1 MGLGFTIHTKIK
13 DIEKFQQAVE
23 SQAVE
28 SGYNAEH
35 DESSSTVSFCRLG
48 DLFLNY
54 QHEGEG
60 NTDNVISVN
69 GDCQTNMLG
78 PGFHKAAIEFIDRL
92 QQATGTRF
100 EVEDETDYYTERDFE
115 AMKKKH
121 FHKWLAKLF
130 EIIQEQEDK
139 GSTSLSICW
148 DLNKYYPQSDS
159 GIVISPLGSFRLSEV
174 IRRIREEGIE
184 SFADDFFIWNNP
196 ERDARFHR
204 GLALNAMWEDCYFMP
219 SERSEEDARI
229 NGYIISELE
238 TAASLDPSLPFP
250 KKEYEELC
258 RLHGC
263 TPVPTDGIPTYETE
277 FAIGYRRGIINH
289 KVGRI
294 RFSLPGSYLE
304 DTDDGTLVYYDAA
317 ADNWHTVRCTGYSTN
332 GEPDF
337 LDVEEEMIEE
347 REFDGGKY
355 RLYDMGIGQ
364 DSEDEEPYPV
374 YSCHALCSNQY
385 TLFTLCASRLEDL
398 KKLSGEFLPTLVADQ
413 PIEPENKQIIYTGE
427 NMNDELMKQ
436 IDEWHKAEKH
446 QEIIDALEQIPE
458 AERDFETTSLLA
470 RAYNNIEEY
479 AKAAELLESVRE
491 EGAEDERW
499 NFRMGYAQYFLN
511 NYREALDYFS
521 KARELNPEDE
531 DTLSFIRQCNMALPL
546 TRRVK
551 EFWNWFVENEEKLS
565 GMMNPKSMEEADAF
579 MEFISKGTNLISED
593 MHFNIGGDH
602 EFTFSVE
609 GWPDL
614 FIIYPYIISCMP
626 ECLKGKWKFFPFNP
640 GKVGSFAY
648 RVHNTDVD
656 MGKIMVK
663 ASYDEKRENFNIRYY
678 DKNLCALPEENSDGN
693 FHVILELVL
702 GEGVSFKYVNGI
714 ERASGIEEG
723 MIALSGLRQ
732 HIEET
737 VKSHGHE
744 FFENPKDVYTGYQL
758 TPKESDELRFDVIVG
773 STCLDSIVADYYH
786 GSTEIF
792 DHADGF
798 GVQALY
804 MVFQNGVGEDN
815 ILNFRHD
822 LEDRITEEILEPGN
836 LGVITGGA
844 TGTEYSYIDLFVYD
858 LRAFVKK
865 VIPLLDEYPEYSFYI
880 SDFIRNGRI
889 HQLTEAASE
898 AIPYTK
904 ENKEEFLAQI
914 EKWND
919 MEKFSKCIKAL
930 EDIPEAEQDYDMVM
944 LQVRAYENYAI
955 LGDNG
960 EEPEDDEKE
969 RALNKA
975 LELLES
981 IREAGESQAGW
992 NKRMA
997 YAYQYLVEQ
1006 EEKAIEYAKRWAEL
1020 DPEDS
1025 SAVAVINEC
1034 NEELEKRK
1042 IKCESCCDDDN
1053 GDNKSIAPEMYSE
1066 DEIDIIEKHIEHY
1079 YGNFEFVFHE
1089 KVSPDIHV
1097 DICLIPPSEECN
1109 WYTLVTMGM
1118 GAHLMNVPNQLK
1130 EEQLER
1136 AELVICLP
1144 EYWKLDKEHLKDE
1157 KWYWPI
1163 RLLKELARFPGENN
1177 TWLGWGHTVSY
1188 DGPLSYTTELCAS
1201 ILINPPCGN
1210 VGGNTCTLPDGEE
1223 VNFYQVIPLYRD
1235 ELEYKLKNG
1244 TQKLLD
1250 KMNDNILL
1258 VNPHRLNVLNQ
1269 IDIETNPI
1277 QSSEISIS
1285 SVARQEVIAHIEKY
1299 FGKINNFLHDDSCSE
1314 YPLDIAVIA
1323 PRKEH
1328 NYYTLITV
1336 NMSNHEVLESDDI
1349 DGNTCHQELL
1359 INLPPDWK
1367 LGLSDWTE
1375 EKWCWPIRLIT
1386 SLARQCIRHRTCIS
1400 WGKTMELGGENTFS
1414 EDTKLCAIVLLSPS
1428 IFGDKSS
1435 TCKTQEAGSVEFY
1448 QVIPLYR
1455 EELQFIQDK
1464 DIDEFFEICPDD
1476 ALETINP
1483 LRLNVVTD
1491 AEKIGYDISYID
1503 DAKKHEEKIEEL
1515 HLSADELAPYNHM
1528 AIYLRWCIEHN
1539 LMSQPFLFRHG
1550 DLVDRVKVEDSIDLR
1565 EFIRDNEDL
1574 HGGLSTILLNRVG
1587 TMFTKWYN
1595 WENRSTP
1602 YAYIKDIQ
1610 AYAMDYFKGRIWNS
1624 EDETDAAYLLLPWT
1638 EKYYHDMAALIDSRF
1653 KEWEDE
1659 PQTDPQFL
1667 HIPQDNIKLLLKDWS
1682 KAIECTVSS
1691 RVLVDGCDVGF
1702 GCGRGSH
1709 SRRRRM
1715 GGPDGRRLPAD
1726 YGENRTEHTADKGG
1740 CGSAGRGGAIGQR
1753 LADAD
1758 IVPQSAGR
1766 PLRAGH
1772 QLGCKPRR
1780 GARGAGRRRLVD
1792 RHRRSGLAGCG
1803 RRAARNRCR
1812 RTPHK
1817 GHYGDI
1823 DFGYDVLVRR
1833 ERCRADIAISEQR
1846 GGVKGVRHLDDGVAR
1861 RRDGAAARH
1870 PPSVG
1875 HRRVAAGRMDDQTA
1889 QPPALRRGICRND
1902 GTEYPPFARSA
1913 VSLDDAA
1920 GRHGNGFLRPDRLH
1934 RSCHASRRA
1943 DALPRGRPPRAPAG
1957 NPSLGGGG
1965 IASLR
1970 YRFQNVHFARKCHYR
1985 TAGNPDSRMGG
1996 FTQ

>member
-1464 DIDEFFEICPDD
+1464 DIDEFFEICPVD

-1691 RVLVDGCDVGF
+1691 RVLVDGCEIATCIRQKPFAED
-1702 GCGRGSH
+1702 
-1709 SRRRRM
+1709 M
-1715 GGPDGRRLPAD
+1715 GWDSGWLF
-1726 YGENRTEHTADKGG
+1726 
-1740 CGSAGRGGAIGQR
+1740 
-1753 LADAD
+1753 LADGD
-1758 IVPQSAGR
+1758 EDNDECRYEYCDLNTICNYSPDVMQYLDFPYDT
-1766 PLRAGH
+1766 
-1772 QLGCKPRR
+1772 
-1780 GARGAGRRRLVD
+1780 RLV
-1792 RHRRSGLAGCG
+1792 R
-1803 RRAARNRCR
+1803 
-1812 RTPHK
+1812 K
-1817 GHYGDI
+1817 
-1823 DFGYDVLVRR
+1823 
-1833 ERCRADIAISEQR
+1833 E
-1846 GGVKGVRHLDDGVAR
+1846 DGKLYV
-1861 RRDGAAARH
+1861 DE
-1870 PPSVG
+1870 
-1875 HRRVAAGRMDDQTA
+1875 D
-1889 QPPALRRGICRND
+1889 
-1902 GTEYPPFARSA
+1902 
-1913 VSLDDAA
+1913 
-1920 GRHGNGFLRPDRLH
+1920 
-1934 RSCHASRRA
+1934 
-1943 DALPRGRPPRAPAG
+1943 
-1957 NPSLGGGG
+1957 
-1965 IASLR
+1965 
-1970 YRFQNVHFARKCHYR
+1970 
-1985 TAGNPDSRMGG
+1985 
-1996 FTQ
+1996 

>member
-13 DIEKFQQAVE
+13 DIEKFQQTVE

-92 QQATGTRF
+92 QQATRTRF

-130 EIIQEQEDK
+130 EIIQEQNNK
-139 GSTSLSICW
+139 GSTSLLFCW
-148 DLNKYYPQSDS
+148 DINKYYPQSDN

-174 IRRIREEGIE
+174 VRRIREEGIE
-184 SFADDFFIWNNP
+184 SFADDFFIWNNS

-204 GLALNAMWEDCYFMP
+204 GMALNAMWEDCYFMP

-238 TAASLDPSLPFP
+238 TTASLDPSLPFP

-263 TPVPTDGIPTYETE
+263 VPVPTDGIPPYETE
-277 FAIGYRRGIINH
+277 FAIGYRRGIVNH
-289 KVGRI
+289 KVGKI

-304 DTDDGTLVYYDAA
+304 DTDEGTLVYYDAA
-317 ADNWHTVRCTGYSTN
+317 ADNWHTVRCTGYSTD

-355 RLYDMGIGQ
+355 RLYDMGIDQ

-374 YSCHALCSNQY
+374 YSCHALCPNQY

-398 KKLSGEFLPTLVADQ
+398 KKLSSEFLPTLVADQ
-413 PIEPENKQIIYTGE
+413 PIEPEKKQIIYTGE
-427 NMNDELMKQ
+427 NMNDELMEQ

-458 AERDFETTSLLA
+458 AERDFETTGFLA

-499 NFRMGYAQYFLN
+499 NFRMGYAQYFLC
-511 NYREALDYFS
+511 NYREALSYFS
-521 KARELNPEDE
+521 KARELEPENGDA
-531 DTLSFIRQCNMALPL
+531 LSFIRQCNMAMPL

-565 GMMNPKSMEEADAF
+565 GMMCPNSMEEADAF

-648 RVHNTDVD
+648 RVHDTDVD

-678 DKNLCALPEENSDGN
+678 DKNLCTLPEENSDGN

-773 STCLDSIVADYYH
+773 STCLSSIVADYYH

-944 LQVRAYENYAI
+944 LLVRAYENYAI

-1130 EEQLER
+1130 EDQLER

-1157 KWYWPI
+1157 KWYWSI

-1210 VGGNTCTLPDGEE
+1210 IGGNTCTLPDGEE
-1223 VNFYQVIPLYRD
+1223 VNFYQIIPLYGD
-1235 ELEYKLKNG
+1235 ELEFKLKNG

-1400 WGKTMELGGENTFS
+1400 WGKTMELGGDNTFS
-1414 EDTKLCAIVLLSPS
+1414 EGTKLCAIVLLSPS

-1435 TCKTQEAGSVEFY
+1435 TCKTQGAGSVEFY

-1550 DLVDRVKVEDSIDLR
+1550 DLVDRVKAEDSIDLR

-1691 RVLVDGCDVGF
+1691 RVLVVGCEIATCIRQKPFAED
-1702 GCGRGSH
+1702 
-1709 SRRRRM
+1709 M
-1715 GGPDGRRLPAD
+1715 GWDSGWLF
-1726 YGENRTEHTADKGG
+1726 
-1740 CGSAGRGGAIGQR
+1740 
-1753 LADAD
+1753 LADGD
-1758 IVPQSAGR
+1758 EDNDECRYEYCDLNTICNYSPDVMQYLDFPYDT
-1766 PLRAGH
+1766 
-1772 QLGCKPRR
+1772 
-1780 GARGAGRRRLVD
+1780 RLV
-1792 RHRRSGLAGCG
+1792 R
-1803 RRAARNRCR
+1803 
-1812 RTPHK
+1812 K
-1817 GHYGDI
+1817 
-1823 DFGYDVLVRR
+1823 
-1833 ERCRADIAISEQR
+1833 E
-1846 GGVKGVRHLDDGVAR
+1846 DGKLYV
-1861 RRDGAAARH
+1861 D
-1870 PPSVG
+1870 
-1875 HRRVAAGRMDDQTA
+1875 
-1889 QPPALRRGICRND
+1889 
-1902 GTEYPPFARSA
+1902 EE
-1913 VSLDDAA
+1913 
-1920 GRHGNGFLRPDRLH
+1920 
-1934 RSCHASRRA
+1934 
-1943 DALPRGRPPRAPAG
+1943 
-1957 NPSLGGGG
+1957 
-1965 IASLR
+1965 
-1970 YRFQNVHFARKCHYR
+1970 
-1985 TAGNPDSRMGG
+1985 
-1996 FTQ
+1996 

>member
-13 DIEKFQQAVE
+13 DIEKFQQTVE

-92 QQATGTRF
+92 QQATRTRF

-121 FHKWLAKLF
+121 FHKWLTKLF
-130 EIIQEQEDK
+130 EIIQEQNNK
-139 GSTSLSICW
+139 GSTSLLFCW
-148 DLNKYYPQSDS
+148 DINKYYPQSDN

-174 IRRIREEGIE
+174 VRRIREEGIE
-184 SFADDFFIWNNP
+184 SFADDFFIWNNS

-204 GLALNAMWEDCYFMP
+204 GMALNAMWEDCYFMP

-238 TAASLDPSLPFP
+238 TTASLDPSLPFP

-263 TPVPTDGIPTYETE
+263 VPVPTDGIPPYETE
-277 FAIGYRRGIINH
+277 FAIGYRRGIVNH
-289 KVGRI
+289 KVGKI

-304 DTDDGTLVYYDAA
+304 DTDEGTLVYYDAA
-317 ADNWHTVRCTGYSTN
+317 ADNWHTVRCTGYSTD

-355 RLYDMGIGQ
+355 RLYDMGIDQ

-374 YSCHALCSNQY
+374 YSCHALCPNQY

-398 KKLSGEFLPTLVADQ
+398 KKLSSEFLPTLVADQ
-413 PIEPENKQIIYTGE
+413 PIEPEKKQIIYTGE
-427 NMNDELMKQ
+427 NMNDELMEQ

-458 AERDFETTSLLA
+458 AERDFETTGFLA

-491 EGAEDERW
+491 EGTEDERW
-499 NFRMGYAQYFLN
+499 NFRMGYAQYFLC
-511 NYREALDYFS
+511 NYREALSYFS
-521 KARELNPEDE
+521 KAMELEPENGDA
-531 DTLSFIRQCNMALPL
+531 LSFIRQCNMAMPL

-565 GMMNPKSMEEADAF
+565 GMMCPNSMEEADAF

-648 RVHNTDVD
+648 RVHDTDVD

-773 STCLDSIVADYYH
+773 STCLSSIVADYYH

-944 LQVRAYENYAI
+944 LLVRAYENYAI

-1130 EEQLER
+1130 EDQLER

-1210 VGGNTCTLPDGEE
+1210 IGGNTCTLPDGEE
-1223 VNFYQVIPLYRD
+1223 VNFYQIIPLYGD
-1235 ELEYKLKNG
+1235 ELEFKLKNG

-1323 PRKEH
+1323 PKKEH

-1400 WGKTMELGGENTFS
+1400 WGKTMELGGDNTFS
-1414 EDTKLCAIVLLSPS
+1414 EGTKLCAIVLLSPS

-1435 TCKTQEAGSVEFY
+1435 TCKTQGAGSVEFY

-1550 DLVDRVKVEDSIDLR
+1550 DLVDRVKAEDSIDLR

-1691 RVLVDGCDVGF
+1691 RVLVVGCEIATCIRQKPFAED
-1702 GCGRGSH
+1702 
-1709 SRRRRM
+1709 M
-1715 GGPDGRRLPAD
+1715 GWDSGWLF
-1726 YGENRTEHTADKGG
+1726 
-1740 CGSAGRGGAIGQR
+1740 
-1753 LADAD
+1753 LADGD
-1758 IVPQSAGR
+1758 EDNDECRYEYCDLNTICNYSPDVMQYLDFPYDT
-1766 PLRAGH
+1766 
-1772 QLGCKPRR
+1772 
-1780 GARGAGRRRLVD
+1780 RLV
-1792 RHRRSGLAGCG
+1792 R
-1803 RRAARNRCR
+1803 
-1812 RTPHK
+1812 K
-1817 GHYGDI
+1817 
-1823 DFGYDVLVRR
+1823 
-1833 ERCRADIAISEQR
+1833 E
-1846 GGVKGVRHLDDGVAR
+1846 DGKLYV
-1861 RRDGAAARH
+1861 D
-1870 PPSVG
+1870 
-1875 HRRVAAGRMDDQTA
+1875 
-1889 QPPALRRGICRND
+1889 
-1902 GTEYPPFARSA
+1902 EE
-1913 VSLDDAA
+1913 
-1920 GRHGNGFLRPDRLH
+1920 
-1934 RSCHASRRA
+1934 
-1943 DALPRGRPPRAPAG
+1943 
-1957 NPSLGGGG
+1957 
-1965 IASLR
+1965 
-1970 YRFQNVHFARKCHYR
+1970 
-1985 TAGNPDSRMGG
+1985 
-1996 FTQ
+1996 

>member
-13 DIEKFQQAVE
+13 DIEKFQQTVE

-92 QQATGTRF
+92 QQATRTRF

-121 FHKWLAKLF
+121 FHKWLTKLF
-130 EIIQEQEDK
+130 EIIQEQNNK
-139 GSTSLSICW
+139 GSTSLLFCW
-148 DLNKYYPQSDS
+148 DINKYYPQSDN

-174 IRRIREEGIE
+174 VRRIREEGIE
-184 SFADDFFIWNNP
+184 SFADDFFIWNNS

-204 GLALNAMWEDCYFMP
+204 GMALNAMWEDCYFMP

-238 TAASLDPSLPFP
+238 TTASLDPSLPFP

-263 TPVPTDGIPTYETE
+263 VPVPTDGIPPYETE
-277 FAIGYRRGIINH
+277 FAIGYRRGIVNH
-289 KVGRI
+289 KVGKI

-304 DTDDGTLVYYDAA
+304 DTDEGTLVYYDAA
-317 ADNWHTVRCTGYSTN
+317 ADNWHTVRCTGYSTD

-355 RLYDMGIGQ
+355 RLYDMGIDQ

-374 YSCHALCSNQY
+374 YSCHALCPNQY

-398 KKLSGEFLPTLVADQ
+398 KKLSSEFLPTLVADQ
-413 PIEPENKQIIYTGE
+413 PIEPEKKQIIYTGE
-427 NMNDELMKQ
+427 NMNDELMEQ

-458 AERDFETTSLLA
+458 AERDFETTGFLA

-491 EGAEDERW
+491 EGTEDERW
-499 NFRMGYAQYFLN
+499 NFRMGYAQYFLC
-511 NYREALDYFS
+511 NYREALSYFS
-521 KARELNPEDE
+521 KARELEPENGDA
-531 DTLSFIRQCNMALPL
+531 LSFIRQCNMAMPL

-565 GMMNPKSMEEADAF
+565 GMMCPNSMEEADAF

-640 GKVGSFAY
+640 GKVGSFTY
-648 RVHNTDVD
+648 RVHDTDVD

-773 STCLDSIVADYYH
+773 STCLSSIVADYYH

-944 LQVRAYENYAI
+944 LLVRAYENYAI

-1130 EEQLER
+1130 EDQLER

-1210 VGGNTCTLPDGEE
+1210 IGGNTCTLPDGEE
-1223 VNFYQVIPLYRD
+1223 VNFYQIIPLYGD
-1235 ELEYKLKNG
+1235 ELEFKLKNG

-1400 WGKTMELGGENTFS
+1400 WGKTMELGGDNTFS
-1414 EDTKLCAIVLLSPS
+1414 EGTKLCAIVLLSPS

-1435 TCKTQEAGSVEFY
+1435 TCKTQGAGSVEFY

-1464 DIDEFFEICPDD
+1464 DIDEFFEICPAD

-1550 DLVDRVKVEDSIDLR
+1550 DLVDRVKAEDSIDLR

-1691 RVLVDGCDVGF
+1691 RVLVVGCEIATCIRQKPFAED
-1702 GCGRGSH
+1702 
-1709 SRRRRM
+1709 M
-1715 GGPDGRRLPAD
+1715 GWDSGWLF
-1726 YGENRTEHTADKGG
+1726 
-1740 CGSAGRGGAIGQR
+1740 
-1753 LADAD
+1753 LADGD
-1758 IVPQSAGR
+1758 EDNDECRYEYCDLNTICNYSPDVMQYLDFPYDT
-1766 PLRAGH
+1766 
-1772 QLGCKPRR
+1772 
-1780 GARGAGRRRLVD
+1780 RLV
-1792 RHRRSGLAGCG
+1792 R
-1803 RRAARNRCR
+1803 
-1812 RTPHK
+1812 K
-1817 GHYGDI
+1817 
-1823 DFGYDVLVRR
+1823 
-1833 ERCRADIAISEQR
+1833 E
-1846 GGVKGVRHLDDGVAR
+1846 DGKLYV
-1861 RRDGAAARH
+1861 D
-1870 PPSVG
+1870 
-1875 HRRVAAGRMDDQTA
+1875 
-1889 QPPALRRGICRND
+1889 
-1902 GTEYPPFARSA
+1902 EE
-1913 VSLDDAA
+1913 
-1920 GRHGNGFLRPDRLH
+1920 
-1934 RSCHASRRA
+1934 
-1943 DALPRGRPPRAPAG
+1943 
-1957 NPSLGGGG
+1957 
-1965 IASLR
+1965 
-1970 YRFQNVHFARKCHYR
+1970 
-1985 TAGNPDSRMGG
+1985 
-1996 FTQ
+1996 

>member
-13 DIEKFQQAVE
+13 DIEKFQQTVE

-92 QQATGTRF
+92 QQATRTRF

-130 EIIQEQEDK
+130 EIIQEQNNK
-139 GSTSLSICW
+139 GSTSLLFCW
-148 DLNKYYPQSDS
+148 DINKYYPQSDN

-174 IRRIREEGIE
+174 VRRIREEGIE
-184 SFADDFFIWNNP
+184 SFADDFFIWNNS

-204 GLALNAMWEDCYFMP
+204 GMALNAMWEDCYFMP

-238 TAASLDPSLPFP
+238 TTASLDPSLPFP

-263 TPVPTDGIPTYETE
+263 VPVPTDGIPPYETE
-277 FAIGYRRGIINH
+277 FAIGYRRGIVNH
-289 KVGRI
+289 KVGKI

-304 DTDDGTLVYYDAA
+304 DTDEGTLVYYDAA
-317 ADNWHTVRCTGYSTN
+317 ADNWHTVRCTGYSTD

-355 RLYDMGIGQ
+355 RLYDMGIDQ

-374 YSCHALCSNQY
+374 YSCHALCPNQY

-398 KKLSGEFLPTLVADQ
+398 KKLSSEFLPTLVADQ
-413 PIEPENKQIIYTGE
+413 PIEPEKKQIIYTGE
-427 NMNDELMKQ
+427 NMNDELMEQ

-458 AERDFETTSLLA
+458 AERDFETTGFLA

-499 NFRMGYAQYFLN
+499 NFRMGYAQYFLC
-511 NYREALDYFS
+511 NYRETLSYFS
-521 KARELNPEDE
+521 KARELEPENGDA
-531 DTLSFIRQCNMALPL
+531 LSFIRQCNMAMPL

-565 GMMNPKSMEEADAF
+565 GMMCPNSMEEADAF
-579 MEFISKGTNLISED
+579 IEFISKGTNLISED

-648 RVHNTDVD
+648 RVHDTDVD

-773 STCLDSIVADYYH
+773 STCLSSIVADYYH

-944 LQVRAYENYAI
+944 LLVRAYENYAI

-1130 EEQLER
+1130 EDQLER

-1210 VGGNTCTLPDGEE
+1210 IGGNTCTLPDGEE
-1223 VNFYQVIPLYRD
+1223 VNFYQIIPLYGD
-1235 ELEYKLKNG
+1235 ELEFKLKNG

-1400 WGKTMELGGENTFS
+1400 WGKTMELGGDNTFS
-1414 EDTKLCAIVLLSPS
+1414 EGTKLCAIVLLSPS

-1435 TCKTQEAGSVEFY
+1435 TCKTQGAGSVEFY

-1455 EELQFIQDK
+1455 EGLQFIQDK

-1550 DLVDRVKVEDSIDLR
+1550 DLVDRVKAEDSIDLR

-1691 RVLVDGCDVGF
+1691 RVLVVGCEIATCIRQKPFAED
-1702 GCGRGSH
+1702 
-1709 SRRRRM
+1709 M
-1715 GGPDGRRLPAD
+1715 GWDSGWLF
-1726 YGENRTEHTADKGG
+1726 
-1740 CGSAGRGGAIGQR
+1740 
-1753 LADAD
+1753 LADGD
-1758 IVPQSAGR
+1758 EDNDECRYEYCDLNTICNYSPDVMQYLDFPYDT
-1766 PLRAGH
+1766 
-1772 QLGCKPRR
+1772 
-1780 GARGAGRRRLVD
+1780 RLV
-1792 RHRRSGLAGCG
+1792 R
-1803 RRAARNRCR
+1803 
-1812 RTPHK
+1812 K
-1817 GHYGDI
+1817 
-1823 DFGYDVLVRR
+1823 
-1833 ERCRADIAISEQR
+1833 E
-1846 GGVKGVRHLDDGVAR
+1846 DGKLYV
-1861 RRDGAAARH
+1861 D
-1870 PPSVG
+1870 
-1875 HRRVAAGRMDDQTA
+1875 
-1889 QPPALRRGICRND
+1889 
-1902 GTEYPPFARSA
+1902 EE
-1913 VSLDDAA
+1913 
-1920 GRHGNGFLRPDRLH
+1920 
-1934 RSCHASRRA
+1934 
-1943 DALPRGRPPRAPAG
+1943 
-1957 NPSLGGGG
+1957 
-1965 IASLR
+1965 
-1970 YRFQNVHFARKCHYR
+1970 
-1985 TAGNPDSRMGG
+1985 
-1996 FTQ
+1996 

>member
-304 DTDDGTLVYYDAA
+304 DTDDGPLVYYDAA

-648 RVHNTDVD
+648 RVHDTDVD

-1223 VNFYQVIPLYRD
+1223 VYFYQVIPLYRD

-1386 SLARQCIRHRTCIS
+1386 SLARQCIRHKTCIS

-1550 DLVDRVKVEDSIDLR
+1550 DLVDRVKAEDSIDLR

-1691 RVLVDGCDVGF
+1691 RVLVDGCEIATCIRQKPFAED
-1702 GCGRGSH
+1702 
-1709 SRRRRM
+1709 M
-1715 GGPDGRRLPAD
+1715 GWDSGWLF
-1726 YGENRTEHTADKGG
+1726 
-1740 CGSAGRGGAIGQR
+1740 
-1753 LADAD
+1753 LADGD
-1758 IVPQSAGR
+1758 EDNDECRYEYCDLNTICNYSPDVMQYLDFPYDT
-1766 PLRAGH
+1766 
-1772 QLGCKPRR
+1772 
-1780 GARGAGRRRLVD
+1780 RLV
-1792 RHRRSGLAGCG
+1792 R
-1803 RRAARNRCR
+1803 
-1812 RTPHK
+1812 K
-1817 GHYGDI
+1817 
-1823 DFGYDVLVRR
+1823 
-1833 ERCRADIAISEQR
+1833 E
-1846 GGVKGVRHLDDGVAR
+1846 DGKLYV
-1861 RRDGAAARH
+1861 DE
-1870 PPSVG
+1870 
-1875 HRRVAAGRMDDQTA
+1875 D
-1889 QPPALRRGICRND
+1889 
-1902 GTEYPPFARSA
+1902 
-1913 VSLDDAA
+1913 
-1920 GRHGNGFLRPDRLH
+1920 
-1934 RSCHASRRA
+1934 
-1943 DALPRGRPPRAPAG
+1943 
-1957 NPSLGGGG
+1957 
-1965 IASLR
+1965 
-1970 YRFQNVHFARKCHYR
+1970 
-1985 TAGNPDSRMGG
+1985 
-1996 FTQ
+1996 

>member
-130 EIIQEQEDK
+130 EIILEQEDK

-944 LQVRAYENYAI
+944 LQVRADENYAI

-1400 WGKTMELGGENTFS
+1400 WGKTMELGGDNTFS
-1414 EDTKLCAIVLLSPS
+1414 EGTKLCAIVLLSPS

-1435 TCKTQEAGSVEFY
+1435 TCKTQGAGSVEFY

-1550 DLVDRVKVEDSIDLR
+1550 DLVDRVKAEDSIDLR

-1691 RVLVDGCDVGF
+1691 RVLVVGCEIATCIRQKPFAED
-1702 GCGRGSH
+1702 
-1709 SRRRRM
+1709 M
-1715 GGPDGRRLPAD
+1715 GWDSGWLF
-1726 YGENRTEHTADKGG
+1726 
-1740 CGSAGRGGAIGQR
+1740 
-1753 LADAD
+1753 LADGD
-1758 IVPQSAGR
+1758 EDNDECRYEYCDLNTICNYSPDVMQYLDFPYDT
-1766 PLRAGH
+1766 
-1772 QLGCKPRR
+1772 
-1780 GARGAGRRRLVD
+1780 RLV
-1792 RHRRSGLAGCG
+1792 R
-1803 RRAARNRCR
+1803 
-1812 RTPHK
+1812 K
-1817 GHYGDI
+1817 
-1823 DFGYDVLVRR
+1823 
-1833 ERCRADIAISEQR
+1833 E
-1846 GGVKGVRHLDDGVAR
+1846 DGKLYV
-1861 RRDGAAARH
+1861 D
-1870 PPSVG
+1870 
-1875 HRRVAAGRMDDQTA
+1875 
-1889 QPPALRRGICRND
+1889 
-1902 GTEYPPFARSA
+1902 EE
-1913 VSLDDAA
+1913 
-1920 GRHGNGFLRPDRLH
+1920 
-1934 RSCHASRRA
+1934 
-1943 DALPRGRPPRAPAG
+1943 
-1957 NPSLGGGG
+1957 
-1965 IASLR
+1965 
-1970 YRFQNVHFARKCHYR
+1970 
-1985 TAGNPDSRMGG
+1985 
-1996 FTQ
+1996 

>member
-13 DIEKFQQAVE
+13 DIEKFQQTVE

-92 QQATGTRF
+92 QQATRTRF

-121 FHKWLAKLF
+121 FHKWLTKLF
-130 EIIQEQEDK
+130 EIIQEQNNK
-139 GSTSLSICW
+139 GSTSLLFCW
-148 DLNKYYPQSDS
+148 DINKYYPQSDN

-174 IRRIREEGIE
+174 VRRIREEGIE
-184 SFADDFFIWNNP
+184 SFADDFFIWNNS

-204 GLALNAMWEDCYFMP
+204 GMALNAMWEDCYFMP

-238 TAASLDPSLPFP
+238 TTASLDPSLPFP

-263 TPVPTDGIPTYETE
+263 VPVPTDGIPPYETE
-277 FAIGYRRGIINH
+277 FAIGYRRGIVNH
-289 KVGRI
+289 KVGKI

-304 DTDDGTLVYYDAA
+304 DTDEGTLVYYDAA
-317 ADNWHTVRCTGYSTN
+317 ADNWHTVRCTGYSTD

-355 RLYDMGIGQ
+355 RLYDMGIDQ

-374 YSCHALCSNQY
+374 YSCHALCPNQY

-398 KKLSGEFLPTLVADQ
+398 KKLSSEFLPTLVADQ
-413 PIEPENKQIIYTGE
+413 PIEPEKKQIIYTGE
-427 NMNDELMKQ
+427 NMNDELMEQ

-458 AERDFETTSLLA
+458 AERDFETTGFLA

-491 EGAEDERW
+491 EGTEDERW
-499 NFRMGYAQYFLN
+499 NFRMGYAQYFLC
-511 NYREALDYFS
+511 NYREALSYFS
-521 KARELNPEDE
+521 KAMELEPENGDA
-531 DTLSFIRQCNMALPL
+531 LSFIRQCNMAMPL

-565 GMMNPKSMEEADAF
+565 GMMCPNSMEEADAF

-648 RVHNTDVD
+648 RVHDTDVD

-714 ERASGIEEG
+714 ERASGIEED

-773 STCLDSIVADYYH
+773 STCLSSIVADYYH

-944 LQVRAYENYAI
+944 LLVRAYENYAI

-1130 EEQLER
+1130 EDQLER

-1210 VGGNTCTLPDGEE
+1210 IGGNTCTLPDGEE
-1223 VNFYQVIPLYRD
+1223 VNFYQIIPLYGD
-1235 ELEYKLKNG
+1235 ELEFKLKNG

-1323 PRKEH
+1323 PKKEH

-1400 WGKTMELGGENTFS
+1400 WGKTMELGGDNTFS
-1414 EDTKLCAIVLLSPS
+1414 EGTKLCAIVLLSPS

-1435 TCKTQEAGSVEFY
+1435 TCKTQGAGSVEFY

-1550 DLVDRVKVEDSIDLR
+1550 DLVDRVKAEDSIDLR

-1691 RVLVDGCDVGF
+1691 RVLVVGCEIATCIRQKPFAED
-1702 GCGRGSH
+1702 
-1709 SRRRRM
+1709 M
-1715 GGPDGRRLPAD
+1715 GWDSGWLF
-1726 YGENRTEHTADKGG
+1726 
-1740 CGSAGRGGAIGQR
+1740 
-1753 LADAD
+1753 LADGD
-1758 IVPQSAGR
+1758 EDNDECRYEYCDLNTICNYSPDVMQYLDFPYDT
-1766 PLRAGH
+1766 
-1772 QLGCKPRR
+1772 
-1780 GARGAGRRRLVD
+1780 RLV
-1792 RHRRSGLAGCG
+1792 R
-1803 RRAARNRCR
+1803 
-1812 RTPHK
+1812 K
-1817 GHYGDI
+1817 
-1823 DFGYDVLVRR
+1823 
-1833 ERCRADIAISEQR
+1833 E
-1846 GGVKGVRHLDDGVAR
+1846 DGKLYV
-1861 RRDGAAARH
+1861 D
-1870 PPSVG
+1870 
-1875 HRRVAAGRMDDQTA
+1875 
-1889 QPPALRRGICRND
+1889 
-1902 GTEYPPFARSA
+1902 EE
-1913 VSLDDAA
+1913 
-1920 GRHGNGFLRPDRLH
+1920 
-1934 RSCHASRRA
+1934 
-1943 DALPRGRPPRAPAG
+1943 
-1957 NPSLGGGG
+1957 
-1965 IASLR
+1965 
-1970 YRFQNVHFARKCHYR
+1970 
-1985 TAGNPDSRMGG
+1985 
-1996 FTQ
+1996 

>member
-69 GDCQTNMLG
+69 GDCQTNILG
-78 PGFHKAAIEFIDRL
+78 PGFHKAAVEFIDRL

-139 GSTSLSICW
+139 GSTSLLICW

-204 GLALNAMWEDCYFMP
+204 GMALNAMWEDCYFMP

-229 NGYIISELE
+229 NGYIVSELE

-263 TPVPTDGIPTYETE
+263 TPVPTDGIPPYETE
-277 FAIGYRRGIINH
+277 FTIGYRRGIVNH

-355 RLYDMGIGQ
+355 RLYDMGTGQ

-648 RVHNTDVD
+648 RVHDTDVD

-732 HIEET
+732 HVEET
-737 VKSHGHE
+737 VKSHSHE

-898 AIPYTK
+898 AILYTK

-930 EDIPEAEQDYDMVM
+930 VDIPEAEQDYDMVM
-944 LQVRAYENYAI
+944 LLVRAYENYAI

-960 EEPEDDEKE
+960 DEPEDDEKE

-1130 EEQLER
+1130 EEQLKR

-1223 VNFYQVIPLYRD
+1223 VNFYQVIPLYGD

-1435 TCKTQEAGSVEFY
+1435 TCKTQGAGSVEFY

-1476 ALETINP
+1476 VLETINP

-1550 DLVDRVKVEDSIDLR
+1550 DLVDRVKAEDSIDLR

-1691 RVLVDGCDVGF
+1691 RVLVDGCEIATCIRQKPFAED
-1702 GCGRGSH
+1702 
-1709 SRRRRM
+1709 M
-1715 GGPDGRRLPAD
+1715 GWDSGWLF
-1726 YGENRTEHTADKGG
+1726 
-1740 CGSAGRGGAIGQR
+1740 
-1753 LADAD
+1753 LADGD
-1758 IVPQSAGR
+1758 EDNDECRYEYCDLNTICNYSPDVMQYLDFPYDT
-1766 PLRAGH
+1766 
-1772 QLGCKPRR
+1772 
-1780 GARGAGRRRLVD
+1780 RLV
-1792 RHRRSGLAGCG
+1792 R
-1803 RRAARNRCR
+1803 
-1812 RTPHK
+1812 K
-1817 GHYGDI
+1817 
-1823 DFGYDVLVRR
+1823 
-1833 ERCRADIAISEQR
+1833 E
-1846 GGVKGVRHLDDGVAR
+1846 DGNLYV
-1861 RRDGAAARH
+1861 D
-1870 PPSVG
+1870 
-1875 HRRVAAGRMDDQTA
+1875 
-1889 QPPALRRGICRND
+1889 
-1902 GTEYPPFARSA
+1902 EE
-1913 VSLDDAA
+1913 
-1920 GRHGNGFLRPDRLH
+1920 
-1934 RSCHASRRA
+1934 
-1943 DALPRGRPPRAPAG
+1943 
-1957 NPSLGGGG
+1957 
-1965 IASLR
+1965 
-1970 YRFQNVHFARKCHYR
+1970 
-1985 TAGNPDSRMGG
+1985 
-1996 FTQ
+1996 

>member
-219 SERSEEDARI
+219 SERSEEDVRI

-1691 RVLVDGCDVGF
+1691 RVLVDGCEIATCIRQKPFAED
-1702 GCGRGSH
+1702 
-1709 SRRRRM
+1709 M
-1715 GGPDGRRLPAD
+1715 GWDSGWLF
-1726 YGENRTEHTADKGG
+1726 
-1740 CGSAGRGGAIGQR
+1740 
-1753 LADAD
+1753 LADGD
-1758 IVPQSAGR
+1758 EDNDECRYEYCDLNTICNYSPDVMQYLDFPYDT
-1766 PLRAGH
+1766 
-1772 QLGCKPRR
+1772 
-1780 GARGAGRRRLVD
+1780 RLV
-1792 RHRRSGLAGCG
+1792 R
-1803 RRAARNRCR
+1803 
-1812 RTPHK
+1812 K
-1817 GHYGDI
+1817 
-1823 DFGYDVLVRR
+1823 
-1833 ERCRADIAISEQR
+1833 E
-1846 GGVKGVRHLDDGVAR
+1846 DGKLYV
-1861 RRDGAAARH
+1861 DE
-1870 PPSVG
+1870 
-1875 HRRVAAGRMDDQTA
+1875 D
-1889 QPPALRRGICRND
+1889 
-1902 GTEYPPFARSA
+1902 
-1913 VSLDDAA
+1913 
-1920 GRHGNGFLRPDRLH
+1920 
-1934 RSCHASRRA
+1934 
-1943 DALPRGRPPRAPAG
+1943 
-1957 NPSLGGGG
+1957 
-1965 IASLR
+1965 
-1970 YRFQNVHFARKCHYR
+1970 
-1985 TAGNPDSRMGG
+1985 
-1996 FTQ
+1996 

>member
-1 MGLGFTIHTKIK
+1 MCALVTLHIPL
-13 DIEKFQQAVE
+13 E

-1400 WGKTMELGGENTFS
+1400 WGKTMELGGDNTFS
-1414 EDTKLCAIVLLSPS
+1414 EGTKLCAIVLLSPS

-1435 TCKTQEAGSVEFY
+1435 TCKTQGAGSVEFY

-1550 DLVDRVKVEDSIDLR
+1550 DLVDRVKAEDSIDLR

-1691 RVLVDGCDVGF
+1691 RVLVVGCEIATCIRQKPFAED
-1702 GCGRGSH
+1702 
-1709 SRRRRM
+1709 M
-1715 GGPDGRRLPAD
+1715 GWDSGWLF
-1726 YGENRTEHTADKGG
+1726 
-1740 CGSAGRGGAIGQR
+1740 
-1753 LADAD
+1753 LADGD
-1758 IVPQSAGR
+1758 EDNDECRYEYCDLNTICNYSPDVMQYLDFPYDT
-1766 PLRAGH
+1766 
-1772 QLGCKPRR
+1772 
-1780 GARGAGRRRLVD
+1780 RLV
-1792 RHRRSGLAGCG
+1792 R
-1803 RRAARNRCR
+1803 
-1812 RTPHK
+1812 K
-1817 GHYGDI
+1817 
-1823 DFGYDVLVRR
+1823 
-1833 ERCRADIAISEQR
+1833 E
-1846 GGVKGVRHLDDGVAR
+1846 DGKLYV
-1861 RRDGAAARH
+1861 D
-1870 PPSVG
+1870 
-1875 HRRVAAGRMDDQTA
+1875 
-1889 QPPALRRGICRND
+1889 
-1902 GTEYPPFARSA
+1902 EE
-1913 VSLDDAA
+1913 
-1920 GRHGNGFLRPDRLH
+1920 
-1934 RSCHASRRA
+1934 
-1943 DALPRGRPPRAPAG
+1943 
-1957 NPSLGGGG
+1957 
-1965 IASLR
+1965 
-1970 YRFQNVHFARKCHYR
+1970 
-1985 TAGNPDSRMGG
+1985 
-1996 FTQ
+1996 

>member
-35 DESSSTVSFCRLG
+35 DESSSMVSFCRLG

-60 NTDNVISVN
+60 NADNVISVN

-204 GLALNAMWEDCYFMP
+204 GLALNALWEDCYFMP

-277 FAIGYRRGIINH
+277 FAIGYRRGIVNH

-317 ADNWHTVRCTGYSTN
+317 ADNWHTVRCTGYSAN
-332 GEPDF
+332 GDPDF

-355 RLYDMGIGQ
+355 RLYDMGTGQ

-398 KKLSGEFLPTLVADQ
+398 KKLSSEFLPTLVADQ

-479 AKAAELLESVRE
+479 AKAAELLESVKE

-511 NYREALDYFS
+511 NYREALGYFS
-521 KARELNPEDE
+521 KVRELDPEDE
-531 DTLSFIRQCNMALPL
+531 DALSLIRQCNMAMPL

-614 FIIYPYIISCMP
+614 FIIHPYIISCMP

-648 RVHNTDVD
+648 RVHDTDVD

-678 DKNLCALPEENSDGN
+678 DKNLCTLPEENSDGN

-773 STCLDSIVADYYH
+773 STCLSSIVADYYH
-786 GSTEIF
+786 DSTELF
-792 DHADGF
+792 DHANGF
-798 GVQALY
+798 GAQALY
-804 MVFQNGVGEDN
+804 IVFQNGAGEDN

-1691 RVLVDGCDVGF
+1691 RVLVDGCEIATCIRQKPFAED
-1702 GCGRGSH
+1702 
-1709 SRRRRM
+1709 M
-1715 GGPDGRRLPAD
+1715 GWDSGWLF
-1726 YGENRTEHTADKGG
+1726 
-1740 CGSAGRGGAIGQR
+1740 
-1753 LADAD
+1753 LADGD
-1758 IVPQSAGR
+1758 EDNDECRYEYCDLNTICNYSPDVMQYLDFPYDT
-1766 PLRAGH
+1766 
-1772 QLGCKPRR
+1772 
-1780 GARGAGRRRLVD
+1780 RLV
-1792 RHRRSGLAGCG
+1792 R
-1803 RRAARNRCR
+1803 
-1812 RTPHK
+1812 K
-1817 GHYGDI
+1817 
-1823 DFGYDVLVRR
+1823 
-1833 ERCRADIAISEQR
+1833 E
-1846 GGVKGVRHLDDGVAR
+1846 DGKLYV
-1861 RRDGAAARH
+1861 DE
-1870 PPSVG
+1870 
-1875 HRRVAAGRMDDQTA
+1875 D
-1889 QPPALRRGICRND
+1889 
-1902 GTEYPPFARSA
+1902 
-1913 VSLDDAA
+1913 
-1920 GRHGNGFLRPDRLH
+1920 
-1934 RSCHASRRA
+1934 
-1943 DALPRGRPPRAPAG
+1943 
-1957 NPSLGGGG
+1957 
-1965 IASLR
+1965 
-1970 YRFQNVHFARKCHYR
+1970 
-1985 TAGNPDSRMGG
+1985 
-1996 FTQ
+1996 

>member
-773 STCLDSIVADYYH
+773 STCLSSIVADYYH

-792 DHADGF
+792 DHANGF
-798 GVQALY
+798 GAQALY
-804 MVFQNGVGEDN
+804 IVFQNGAGEDN

-1691 RVLVDGCDVGF
+1691 RVLVDGCEIATCIRQKPFAED
-1702 GCGRGSH
+1702 
-1709 SRRRRM
+1709 M
-1715 GGPDGRRLPAD
+1715 GWDSGWLF
-1726 YGENRTEHTADKGG
+1726 
-1740 CGSAGRGGAIGQR
+1740 
-1753 LADAD
+1753 LADGD
-1758 IVPQSAGR
+1758 EDNDECRYEYCDLNTICNYSPDVMQYLDFPYDT
-1766 PLRAGH
+1766 
-1772 QLGCKPRR
+1772 
-1780 GARGAGRRRLVD
+1780 RLV
-1792 RHRRSGLAGCG
+1792 R
-1803 RRAARNRCR
+1803 
-1812 RTPHK
+1812 K
-1817 GHYGDI
+1817 
-1823 DFGYDVLVRR
+1823 
-1833 ERCRADIAISEQR
+1833 E
-1846 GGVKGVRHLDDGVAR
+1846 DGKLYV
-1861 RRDGAAARH
+1861 DE
-1870 PPSVG
+1870 
-1875 HRRVAAGRMDDQTA
+1875 D
-1889 QPPALRRGICRND
+1889 
-1902 GTEYPPFARSA
+1902 
-1913 VSLDDAA
+1913 
-1920 GRHGNGFLRPDRLH
+1920 
-1934 RSCHASRRA
+1934 
-1943 DALPRGRPPRAPAG
+1943 
-1957 NPSLGGGG
+1957 
-1965 IASLR
+1965 
-1970 YRFQNVHFARKCHYR
+1970 
-1985 TAGNPDSRMGG
+1985 
-1996 FTQ
+1996 

>member
-13 DIEKFQQAVE
+13 DIEKFQQTVE

-174 IRRIREEGIE
+174 VRRIREEGIE
-184 SFADDFFIWNNP
+184 SFADDFFIWNNS

-204 GLALNAMWEDCYFMP
+204 GMALNAMWEDCYFMP

-238 TAASLDPSLPFP
+238 TTASLDPSLPFP

-263 TPVPTDGIPTYETE
+263 VPVPTDGIPPYETE
-277 FAIGYRRGIINH
+277 FAIGYRRGIVNH
-289 KVGRI
+289 KVGKI

-304 DTDDGTLVYYDAA
+304 DTDEGTLVYYDAA
-317 ADNWHTVRCTGYSTN
+317 ADNWHTVRCTGYSTD

-355 RLYDMGIGQ
+355 RLYDMGIDQ

-374 YSCHALCSNQY
+374 YSCHALCPNQY

-398 KKLSGEFLPTLVADQ
+398 KKLSSEFLPTLVADQ
-413 PIEPENKQIIYTGE
+413 PIEPEKKQIIYTGE
-427 NMNDELMKQ
+427 NMNDELMEQ

-458 AERDFETTSLLA
+458 AERDFETTGFLA

-499 NFRMGYAQYFLN
+499 NFRMGYAQYFLC
-511 NYREALDYFS
+511 NYREALSYFS
-521 KARELNPEDE
+521 KARELEPENGDA
-531 DTLSFIRQCNMALPL
+531 LSFIRQCNMAMPL

-565 GMMNPKSMEEADAF
+565 GMMCPNSMEEADAF
-579 MEFISKGTNLISED
+579 IEFISKGTNLISED

-648 RVHNTDVD
+648 RVHDTDVD

-773 STCLDSIVADYYH
+773 STCLSSIVADYYH

-944 LQVRAYENYAI
+944 LLVRAYENYAI

-1130 EEQLER
+1130 EDQLER

-1210 VGGNTCTLPDGEE
+1210 IGGNTCTLPDGEE
-1223 VNFYQVIPLYRD
+1223 VNFYQIIPLYGD
-1235 ELEYKLKNG
+1235 ELEFKLKNG

-1400 WGKTMELGGENTFS
+1400 WGKTMELGGDNTFS
-1414 EDTKLCAIVLLSPS
+1414 EGTKLCAIVLLSPS

-1435 TCKTQEAGSVEFY
+1435 TCKTQGAGSVEFY

-1550 DLVDRVKVEDSIDLR
+1550 DLVDRVKAEDSIDLR

-1691 RVLVDGCDVGF
+1691 RVLVVGCEIATCIRQKPFAED
-1702 GCGRGSH
+1702 
-1709 SRRRRM
+1709 M
-1715 GGPDGRRLPAD
+1715 GWDSGWLF
-1726 YGENRTEHTADKGG
+1726 
-1740 CGSAGRGGAIGQR
+1740 
-1753 LADAD
+1753 LADGD
-1758 IVPQSAGR
+1758 EDNDECRYEYCDLNTICNYSPDVMQYLDFPYDT
-1766 PLRAGH
+1766 
-1772 QLGCKPRR
+1772 
-1780 GARGAGRRRLVD
+1780 RLV
-1792 RHRRSGLAGCG
+1792 R
-1803 RRAARNRCR
+1803 
-1812 RTPHK
+1812 K
-1817 GHYGDI
+1817 
-1823 DFGYDVLVRR
+1823 
-1833 ERCRADIAISEQR
+1833 E
-1846 GGVKGVRHLDDGVAR
+1846 DGKLYV
-1861 RRDGAAARH
+1861 D
-1870 PPSVG
+1870 
-1875 HRRVAAGRMDDQTA
+1875 
-1889 QPPALRRGICRND
+1889 
-1902 GTEYPPFARSA
+1902 EE
-1913 VSLDDAA
+1913 
-1920 GRHGNGFLRPDRLH
+1920 
-1934 RSCHASRRA
+1934 
-1943 DALPRGRPPRAPAG
+1943 
-1957 NPSLGGGG
+1957 
-1965 IASLR
+1965 
-1970 YRFQNVHFARKCHYR
+1970 
-1985 TAGNPDSRMGG
+1985 
-1996 FTQ
+1996 

>member
-1 MGLGFTIHTKIK
+1 MGLGFNIRTRIRNIK
-13 DIEKFQQAVE
+13 TFKRTVEKLA
-23 SQAVE
+23 AE
-28 SGYNAEH
+28 SGYHAEH
-35 DESSSTVSFCRLG
+35 DESATRVRFCKLG

-54 QHEGEG
+54 QYEGKE
-60 NTDNVISVN
+60 NTDDIVSVT
-69 GDCQTNMLG
+69 GECQTNLLG
-78 PGFHKAAIEFIDRL
+78 PGFHKAAIAFIDRL
-92 QQATGTRF
+92 QQATDTRF
-100 EVEDETDYYTERDFE
+100 EVEDETEYYTERDFE

-277 FAIGYRRGIINH
+277 FTIGYRRGIVNH

-317 ADNWHTVRCTGYSTN
+317 TDNWHTVRCTGYSTN

-337 LDVEEEMIEE
+337 LDVEEEMIVE

-355 RLYDMGIGQ
+355 RLYDMGTGQ

-436 IDEWHKAEKH
+436 IDEWHKAEMH

-648 RVHNTDVD
+648 RVHDTDVD

-1435 TCKTQEAGSVEFY
+1435 TCKTQETGSVEFY

-1550 DLVDRVKVEDSIDLR
+1550 DLVDRVKAEDSIDLR

-1691 RVLVDGCDVGF
+1691 RVLVDGCEIATCIRQKPFAED
-1702 GCGRGSH
+1702 
-1709 SRRRRM
+1709 M
-1715 GGPDGRRLPAD
+1715 GWDSGWLF
-1726 YGENRTEHTADKGG
+1726 
-1740 CGSAGRGGAIGQR
+1740 
-1753 LADAD
+1753 LADGD
-1758 IVPQSAGR
+1758 EDNDECRYEYCDLNTICNYSPDVMQYLDFPYDT
-1766 PLRAGH
+1766 
-1772 QLGCKPRR
+1772 
-1780 GARGAGRRRLVD
+1780 RLV
-1792 RHRRSGLAGCG
+1792 R
-1803 RRAARNRCR
+1803 
-1812 RTPHK
+1812 K
-1817 GHYGDI
+1817 
-1823 DFGYDVLVRR
+1823 
-1833 ERCRADIAISEQR
+1833 E
-1846 GGVKGVRHLDDGVAR
+1846 DGKLYV
-1861 RRDGAAARH
+1861 DE
-1870 PPSVG
+1870 
-1875 HRRVAAGRMDDQTA
+1875 D
-1889 QPPALRRGICRND
+1889 
-1902 GTEYPPFARSA
+1902 
-1913 VSLDDAA
+1913 
-1920 GRHGNGFLRPDRLH
+1920 
-1934 RSCHASRRA
+1934 
-1943 DALPRGRPPRAPAG
+1943 
-1957 NPSLGGGG
+1957 
-1965 IASLR
+1965 
-1970 YRFQNVHFARKCHYR
+1970 
-1985 TAGNPDSRMGG
+1985 
-1996 FTQ
+1996 

>member
-263 TPVPTDGIPTYETE
+263 TPVPTDGIPPYETE

-458 AERDFETTSLLA
+458 AERDFETTGFLA

-1691 RVLVDGCDVGF
+1691 RVLVDGCEIATCIRQKPFAED
-1702 GCGRGSH
+1702 
-1709 SRRRRM
+1709 M
-1715 GGPDGRRLPAD
+1715 GWDSGWLF
-1726 YGENRTEHTADKGG
+1726 
-1740 CGSAGRGGAIGQR
+1740 
-1753 LADAD
+1753 LADGD
-1758 IVPQSAGR
+1758 EDNDECRYEYCDLNTICNYSPDVMQYLDFPYDT
-1766 PLRAGH
+1766 
-1772 QLGCKPRR
+1772 
-1780 GARGAGRRRLVD
+1780 RLV
-1792 RHRRSGLAGCG
+1792 R
-1803 RRAARNRCR
+1803 
-1812 RTPHK
+1812 K
-1817 GHYGDI
+1817 
-1823 DFGYDVLVRR
+1823 
-1833 ERCRADIAISEQR
+1833 E
-1846 GGVKGVRHLDDGVAR
+1846 DGKLYV
-1861 RRDGAAARH
+1861 DE
-1870 PPSVG
+1870 
-1875 HRRVAAGRMDDQTA
+1875 D
-1889 QPPALRRGICRND
+1889 
-1902 GTEYPPFARSA
+1902 
-1913 VSLDDAA
+1913 
-1920 GRHGNGFLRPDRLH
+1920 
-1934 RSCHASRRA
+1934 
-1943 DALPRGRPPRAPAG
+1943 
-1957 NPSLGGGG
+1957 
-1965 IASLR
+1965 
-1970 YRFQNVHFARKCHYR
+1970 
-1985 TAGNPDSRMGG
+1985 
-1996 FTQ
+1996 

>member
-13 DIEKFQQAVE
+13 DIEKFQQTVE

-92 QQATGTRF
+92 QQATRTRF

-130 EIIQEQEDK
+130 EIIQEQNNK
-139 GSTSLSICW
+139 GSTSLLFCW
-148 DLNKYYPQSDS
+148 DINKYYPQSDN

-174 IRRIREEGIE
+174 VRRIREEGIE
-184 SFADDFFIWNNP
+184 SFADDFFIWNNS

-204 GLALNAMWEDCYFMP
+204 GMALNAMWEDCYFMP

-238 TAASLDPSLPFP
+238 TTASLDPSLPFP

-263 TPVPTDGIPTYETE
+263 VPVPTDGIPPYETE
-277 FAIGYRRGIINH
+277 FAIGYRRGIVNY
-289 KVGRI
+289 KVGKI

-304 DTDDGTLVYYDAA
+304 DTDEGTLVYYDAA
-317 ADNWHTVRCTGYSTN
+317 ADNWHTVRCTGYSTD

-355 RLYDMGIGQ
+355 RLYDMGIDQ

-374 YSCHALCSNQY
+374 YSCHALCPNQY

-398 KKLSGEFLPTLVADQ
+398 KKLSSEFLPTLVADQ
-413 PIEPENKQIIYTGE
+413 PIEPEKKQIIYTGE
-427 NMNDELMKQ
+427 NMNDELMEQ

-458 AERDFETTSLLA
+458 AERDFETTGFLA

-499 NFRMGYAQYFLN
+499 NFRMGYAQYFLC
-511 NYREALDYFS
+511 NYREALSYFS
-521 KARELNPEDE
+521 KARELEPENGDA
-531 DTLSFIRQCNMALPL
+531 LSFIRQCNMAMPL

-565 GMMNPKSMEEADAF
+565 GMMCPNSMEEADAF
-579 MEFISKGTNLISED
+579 IEFISKGTNLISED

-648 RVHNTDVD
+648 RVHDTDVD

-773 STCLDSIVADYYH
+773 STCLSSIVADYYH

-944 LQVRAYENYAI
+944 LLVRAYENYAI

-1130 EEQLER
+1130 EDQLER

-1210 VGGNTCTLPDGEE
+1210 IGGNTCTLPDGEE
-1223 VNFYQVIPLYRD
+1223 VNFYQIIPLYGD
-1235 ELEYKLKNG
+1235 ELEFKLKNG

-1400 WGKTMELGGENTFS
+1400 WGKTMELGGDNTFS
-1414 EDTKLCAIVLLSPS
+1414 EGTKLCAIVLLSPS

-1435 TCKTQEAGSVEFY
+1435 TCKTQGAGSVEFY

-1550 DLVDRVKVEDSIDLR
+1550 DLVDRVKAEDSIDLR

-1691 RVLVDGCDVGF
+1691 RVLVVGCEIATCIRQKPFAED
-1702 GCGRGSH
+1702 
-1709 SRRRRM
+1709 M
-1715 GGPDGRRLPAD
+1715 GWDSGWLF
-1726 YGENRTEHTADKGG
+1726 
-1740 CGSAGRGGAIGQR
+1740 
-1753 LADAD
+1753 LADGD
-1758 IVPQSAGR
+1758 EDNDECRYEYCDLNTICNYSPDVMQYLDFPYDT
-1766 PLRAGH
+1766 
-1772 QLGCKPRR
+1772 
-1780 GARGAGRRRLVD
+1780 RLV
-1792 RHRRSGLAGCG
+1792 R
-1803 RRAARNRCR
+1803 
-1812 RTPHK
+1812 K
-1817 GHYGDI
+1817 
-1823 DFGYDVLVRR
+1823 
-1833 ERCRADIAISEQR
+1833 E
-1846 GGVKGVRHLDDGVAR
+1846 DGKLYV
-1861 RRDGAAARH
+1861 D
-1870 PPSVG
+1870 
-1875 HRRVAAGRMDDQTA
+1875 
-1889 QPPALRRGICRND
+1889 
-1902 GTEYPPFARSA
+1902 EE
-1913 VSLDDAA
+1913 
-1920 GRHGNGFLRPDRLH
+1920 
-1934 RSCHASRRA
+1934 
-1943 DALPRGRPPRAPAG
+1943 
-1957 NPSLGGGG
+1957 
-1965 IASLR
+1965 
-1970 YRFQNVHFARKCHYR
+1970 
-1985 TAGNPDSRMGG
+1985 
-1996 FTQ
+1996 

>member
-13 DIEKFQQAVE
+13 DIEKFQQTVE

-92 QQATGTRF
+92 QQATRTRF

-130 EIIQEQEDK
+130 EIIQEQNNK
-139 GSTSLSICW
+139 GSTSLLFCW
-148 DLNKYYPQSDS
+148 DINKYYPQSDN

-174 IRRIREEGIE
+174 VRRIREEGIE
-184 SFADDFFIWNNP
+184 SFADDFFIWNNS

-204 GLALNAMWEDCYFMP
+204 GMALNAMWEDCYFMP

-238 TAASLDPSLPFP
+238 TTASLDPSLPFP

-263 TPVPTDGIPTYETE
+263 VPVPTDGIPPYETE
-277 FAIGYRRGIINH
+277 FAIGYRRGIVNH
-289 KVGRI
+289 KVGKI

-304 DTDDGTLVYYDAA
+304 DTDEGTLVYYDAA
-317 ADNWHTVRCTGYSTN
+317 ADNWHTVRCTGYSTD

-355 RLYDMGIGQ
+355 RLYDMGIDQ

-374 YSCHALCSNQY
+374 YSCHALCPNQY

-398 KKLSGEFLPTLVADQ
+398 KKLSSEFLPTLVADQ
-413 PIEPENKQIIYTGE
+413 PIEPEKKQIIYTGE
-427 NMNDELMKQ
+427 NMNDELMEQ

-458 AERDFETTSLLA
+458 AERDFETTGFLA

-499 NFRMGYAQYFLN
+499 NFRMGYAQYFLC
-511 NYREALDYFS
+511 NYREALSYFS
-521 KARELNPEDE
+521 KARELEPENGDA
-531 DTLSFIRQCNMALPL
+531 LSFIRQCNMAMPL

-565 GMMNPKSMEEADAF
+565 GMMCPNSMEEADAF
-579 MEFISKGTNLISED
+579 IEFISKGTNLISED

-648 RVHNTDVD
+648 RVHDIDVD

-773 STCLDSIVADYYH
+773 STCLSSIVADYYH

-944 LQVRAYENYAI
+944 LLVRAYENYAI

-1130 EEQLER
+1130 EDQLER

-1210 VGGNTCTLPDGEE
+1210 IGGNTCTLPDGEE
-1223 VNFYQVIPLYRD
+1223 VNFYQIIPLYGD
-1235 ELEYKLKNG
+1235 ELEFKLKNG

-1400 WGKTMELGGENTFS
+1400 WGKTMELGGDNTFS
-1414 EDTKLCAIVLLSPS
+1414 EGTKLCAIVLLSPS

-1435 TCKTQEAGSVEFY
+1435 TCKTQGAGSVEFY

-1550 DLVDRVKVEDSIDLR
+1550 DLVDRVKAEDSIDLR

-1691 RVLVDGCDVGF
+1691 RVLVVGCEIATCIRQKPFAED
-1702 GCGRGSH
+1702 
-1709 SRRRRM
+1709 M
-1715 GGPDGRRLPAD
+1715 GWDSGWLF
-1726 YGENRTEHTADKGG
+1726 
-1740 CGSAGRGGAIGQR
+1740 
-1753 LADAD
+1753 LADGD
-1758 IVPQSAGR
+1758 EDNDECRYEYCDLNTICNYSPDVMQYLDFPYDT
-1766 PLRAGH
+1766 
-1772 QLGCKPRR
+1772 
-1780 GARGAGRRRLVD
+1780 RLV
-1792 RHRRSGLAGCG
+1792 R
-1803 RRAARNRCR
+1803 
-1812 RTPHK
+1812 K
-1817 GHYGDI
+1817 
-1823 DFGYDVLVRR
+1823 
-1833 ERCRADIAISEQR
+1833 E
-1846 GGVKGVRHLDDGVAR
+1846 DGKLYV
-1861 RRDGAAARH
+1861 D
-1870 PPSVG
+1870 
-1875 HRRVAAGRMDDQTA
+1875 
-1889 QPPALRRGICRND
+1889 
-1902 GTEYPPFARSA
+1902 EE
-1913 VSLDDAA
+1913 
-1920 GRHGNGFLRPDRLH
+1920 
-1934 RSCHASRRA
+1934 
-1943 DALPRGRPPRAPAG
+1943 
-1957 NPSLGGGG
+1957 
-1965 IASLR
+1965 
-1970 YRFQNVHFARKCHYR
+1970 
-1985 TAGNPDSRMGG
+1985 
-1996 FTQ
+1996 

>member
-1 MGLGFTIHTKIK
+1 MCALVTLHIPL
-13 DIEKFQQAVE
+13 E

-92 QQATGTRF
+92 QQATRTRF

-238 TAASLDPSLPFP
+238 TTASLDPSLPFP

-263 TPVPTDGIPTYETE
+263 VPVPTDGIPPYETE
-277 FAIGYRRGIINH
+277 FAIGYRRGIVNH
-289 KVGRI
+289 KVGKI

-304 DTDDGTLVYYDAA
+304 DTDEGTLVYYDAA
-317 ADNWHTVRCTGYSTN
+317 ADNWHTVRCTGYSTD

-355 RLYDMGIGQ
+355 RLYDMGIDQ

-398 KKLSGEFLPTLVADQ
+398 KKLSSEFLPTLVADQ
-413 PIEPENKQIIYTGE
+413 PIEPEKKQIIYTGE
-427 NMNDELMKQ
+427 NMNDELMEQ

-458 AERDFETTSLLA
+458 AERDFETTGFLA

-499 NFRMGYAQYFLN
+499 NFRMGYAQYFLC
-511 NYREALDYFS
+511 NYREALSYFS
-521 KARELNPEDE
+521 KARELEPENGDA
-531 DTLSFIRQCNMALPL
+531 LSFIRQCNMAMPL

-565 GMMNPKSMEEADAF
+565 GMMCPNSMEEADAF
-579 MEFISKGTNLISED
+579 IEFISKGTNLISED

-648 RVHNTDVD
+648 RVHDTDVD

-773 STCLDSIVADYYH
+773 STCLSSIVADYYH

-944 LQVRAYENYAI
+944 LLVRAYENYAI

-1130 EEQLER
+1130 EDQLER

-1210 VGGNTCTLPDGEE
+1210 IGGNTCTLPDGEE
-1223 VNFYQVIPLYRD
+1223 VNFYQIIPLYGD
-1235 ELEYKLKNG
+1235 ELEFKLKNG

-1400 WGKTMELGGENTFS
+1400 WGKTMELGGDNTFS
-1414 EDTKLCAIVLLSPS
+1414 EGTKLCAIVLLSPS

-1435 TCKTQEAGSVEFY
+1435 TCKTQGAGSVEFY

-1550 DLVDRVKVEDSIDLR
+1550 DLVDRVKAEDSIDLR

-1691 RVLVDGCDVGF
+1691 RVLVVGCEIATCIRQKPFAED
-1702 GCGRGSH
+1702 
-1709 SRRRRM
+1709 M
-1715 GGPDGRRLPAD
+1715 GWDSGWLF
-1726 YGENRTEHTADKGG
+1726 
-1740 CGSAGRGGAIGQR
+1740 
-1753 LADAD
+1753 LADGD
-1758 IVPQSAGR
+1758 EDNDECRYEYCDLNTICNYSPDVMQYLDFPYDT
-1766 PLRAGH
+1766 
-1772 QLGCKPRR
+1772 
-1780 GARGAGRRRLVD
+1780 RLV
-1792 RHRRSGLAGCG
+1792 R
-1803 RRAARNRCR
+1803 
-1812 RTPHK
+1812 K
-1817 GHYGDI
+1817 
-1823 DFGYDVLVRR
+1823 
-1833 ERCRADIAISEQR
+1833 E
-1846 GGVKGVRHLDDGVAR
+1846 DGKLYV
-1861 RRDGAAARH
+1861 D
-1870 PPSVG
+1870 
-1875 HRRVAAGRMDDQTA
+1875 
-1889 QPPALRRGICRND
+1889 
-1902 GTEYPPFARSA
+1902 EE
-1913 VSLDDAA
+1913 
-1920 GRHGNGFLRPDRLH
+1920 
-1934 RSCHASRRA
+1934 
-1943 DALPRGRPPRAPAG
+1943 
-1957 NPSLGGGG
+1957 
-1965 IASLR
+1965 
-1970 YRFQNVHFARKCHYR
+1970 
-1985 TAGNPDSRMGG
+1985 
-1996 FTQ
+1996 

>member
-13 DIEKFQQAVE
+13 DIEKFQQTVE

-92 QQATGTRF
+92 QQATRTRF

-130 EIIQEQEDK
+130 EIIQEQNNK
-139 GSTSLSICW
+139 GSTSLLFCW
-148 DLNKYYPQSDS
+148 DINKYYPQSDN

-174 IRRIREEGIE
+174 VRRIREEGIE
-184 SFADDFFIWNNP
+184 SFADDFFIWNNS

-204 GLALNAMWEDCYFMP
+204 GMALNAMWEDCYFMP

-238 TAASLDPSLPFP
+238 TTASLDPSLPFP

-263 TPVPTDGIPTYETE
+263 VPVPTDGIPPYETE
-277 FAIGYRRGIINH
+277 FAIGYRRGIVNH
-289 KVGRI
+289 KVGKI

-304 DTDDGTLVYYDAA
+304 DTDEGTLVYYDAA
-317 ADNWHTVRCTGYSTN
+317 ADNWHTVRCTGYSTD

-337 LDVEEEMIEE
+337 LDMEEEMIEE

-355 RLYDMGIGQ
+355 RLYDMGIDQ

-374 YSCHALCSNQY
+374 YSCHALCPNQY

-398 KKLSGEFLPTLVADQ
+398 KKLSSEFLPTLVADQ
-413 PIEPENKQIIYTGE
+413 PIEPEKKQIIYTGE
-427 NMNDELMKQ
+427 NMNDELMEQ

-458 AERDFETTSLLA
+458 AERDFETTGFLA

-531 DTLSFIRQCNMALPL
+531 DTLSFIRQCNMAMPL

-565 GMMNPKSMEEADAF
+565 GMMCPNSMEEADAF
-579 MEFISKGTNLISED
+579 IEFISKGTNLISED

-648 RVHNTDVD
+648 RVHDTDVD

-773 STCLDSIVADYYH
+773 STCLSSIVADYYH

-944 LQVRAYENYAI
+944 LLVRAYENYAI

-1130 EEQLER
+1130 EDQLER

-1210 VGGNTCTLPDGEE
+1210 IGGNTCTLPDGEE
-1223 VNFYQVIPLYRD
+1223 VNFYQIIPLYGD
-1235 ELEYKLKNG
+1235 ELEFKLKNG

-1400 WGKTMELGGENTFS
+1400 WGKTMELGGDNTFS
-1414 EDTKLCAIVLLSPS
+1414 EGTKLCAIVLLSPS

-1435 TCKTQEAGSVEFY
+1435 TCKTQGAGSVEFY

-1550 DLVDRVKVEDSIDLR
+1550 DLVDRVKAEDSIDLR

-1691 RVLVDGCDVGF
+1691 RVLVVGCEIATCIRQKPFAED
-1702 GCGRGSH
+1702 
-1709 SRRRRM
+1709 M
-1715 GGPDGRRLPAD
+1715 GWDSGWLF
-1726 YGENRTEHTADKGG
+1726 
-1740 CGSAGRGGAIGQR
+1740 
-1753 LADAD
+1753 LADGD
-1758 IVPQSAGR
+1758 EDNDECRYEYCDLNTICNYSPDVMQYLDFPYDT
-1766 PLRAGH
+1766 
-1772 QLGCKPRR
+1772 
-1780 GARGAGRRRLVD
+1780 RLV
-1792 RHRRSGLAGCG
+1792 R
-1803 RRAARNRCR
+1803 
-1812 RTPHK
+1812 K
-1817 GHYGDI
+1817 
-1823 DFGYDVLVRR
+1823 
-1833 ERCRADIAISEQR
+1833 E
-1846 GGVKGVRHLDDGVAR
+1846 DGKLYV
-1861 RRDGAAARH
+1861 D
-1870 PPSVG
+1870 
-1875 HRRVAAGRMDDQTA
+1875 
-1889 QPPALRRGICRND
+1889 
-1902 GTEYPPFARSA
+1902 EE
-1913 VSLDDAA
+1913 
-1920 GRHGNGFLRPDRLH
+1920 
-1934 RSCHASRRA
+1934 
-1943 DALPRGRPPRAPAG
+1943 
-1957 NPSLGGGG
+1957 
-1965 IASLR
+1965 
-1970 YRFQNVHFARKCHYR
+1970 
-1985 TAGNPDSRMGG
+1985 
-1996 FTQ
+1996 

>member
-13 DIEKFQQAVE
+13 DIEKFQQTVE

-92 QQATGTRF
+92 QQATRTRF

-130 EIIQEQEDK
+130 EIIQEQNNK
-139 GSTSLSICW
+139 GSTSLLFCW
-148 DLNKYYPQSDS
+148 DINKYYPQSDN

-174 IRRIREEGIE
+174 VRRIREEGIE
-184 SFADDFFIWNNP
+184 SFADDFFIWNNS

-204 GLALNAMWEDCYFMP
+204 GMALNAMWEDCYFMP

-238 TAASLDPSLPFP
+238 TTASLDPSLPFP

-263 TPVPTDGIPTYETE
+263 VPVPTDGIPPYETE
-277 FAIGYRRGIINH
+277 FAIGYRRGIVNH
-289 KVGRI
+289 KVGKI

-304 DTDDGTLVYYDAA
+304 DTDEGTLVYYDAA
-317 ADNWHTVRCTGYSTN
+317 ADNWHTVRCTGYSTD

-355 RLYDMGIGQ
+355 RLYDMGIDQ

-374 YSCHALCSNQY
+374 YSCHALCPNQY

-398 KKLSGEFLPTLVADQ
+398 KKLSSEFLPTLVADQ
-413 PIEPENKQIIYTGE
+413 PIEPEKKQIIYTGE
-427 NMNDELMKQ
+427 NMNDELMEQ

-458 AERDFETTSLLA
+458 AERDFETTGFLA

-499 NFRMGYAQYFLN
+499 NFRMGYAQYFLC
-511 NYREALDYFS
+511 NYREALSYFS
-521 KARELNPEDE
+521 KARELEPENGDA
-531 DTLSFIRQCNMALPL
+531 LSFIRQCNMAMPL

-565 GMMNPKSMEEADAF
+565 GMMCPNSMEEADAF
-579 MEFISKGTNLISED
+579 IEFISKGTNLISED

-648 RVHNTDVD
+648 RVHDTDVD

-773 STCLDSIVADYYH
+773 STCLSSIVADYYH

-889 HQLTEAASE
+889 HQLTEAVSE

-944 LQVRAYENYAI
+944 LLVRAYENYAI

-1130 EEQLER
+1130 EDQLER

-1210 VGGNTCTLPDGEE
+1210 IGGNTCTLPDGEE
-1223 VNFYQVIPLYRD
+1223 VNFYQIIPLYGD
-1235 ELEYKLKNG
+1235 ELEFKLKNG

-1400 WGKTMELGGENTFS
+1400 WGKTMELGGDNTFS
-1414 EDTKLCAIVLLSPS
+1414 EGTKLCAIVLLSPS

-1435 TCKTQEAGSVEFY
+1435 TCKTQGAGSVEFY

-1550 DLVDRVKVEDSIDLR
+1550 DLVDRVKAEDSIDLR

-1691 RVLVDGCDVGF
+1691 RVLVVGCEIATCIRQKPFAED
-1702 GCGRGSH
+1702 
-1709 SRRRRM
+1709 M
-1715 GGPDGRRLPAD
+1715 GWDSGWLF
-1726 YGENRTEHTADKGG
+1726 
-1740 CGSAGRGGAIGQR
+1740 
-1753 LADAD
+1753 LADGD
-1758 IVPQSAGR
+1758 EDNDECRYEYCDLNTICNYSPDVMQYLDFPYDT
-1766 PLRAGH
+1766 
-1772 QLGCKPRR
+1772 
-1780 GARGAGRRRLVD
+1780 RLV
-1792 RHRRSGLAGCG
+1792 R
-1803 RRAARNRCR
+1803 
-1812 RTPHK
+1812 K
-1817 GHYGDI
+1817 
-1823 DFGYDVLVRR
+1823 
-1833 ERCRADIAISEQR
+1833 E
-1846 GGVKGVRHLDDGVAR
+1846 DGKLYV
-1861 RRDGAAARH
+1861 D
-1870 PPSVG
+1870 
-1875 HRRVAAGRMDDQTA
+1875 
-1889 QPPALRRGICRND
+1889 
-1902 GTEYPPFARSA
+1902 EE
-1913 VSLDDAA
+1913 
-1920 GRHGNGFLRPDRLH
+1920 
-1934 RSCHASRRA
+1934 
-1943 DALPRGRPPRAPAG
+1943 
-1957 NPSLGGGG
+1957 
-1965 IASLR
+1965 
-1970 YRFQNVHFARKCHYR
+1970 
-1985 TAGNPDSRMGG
+1985 
-1996 FTQ
+1996 

>member
-130 EIIQEQEDK
+130 EIIQEQKDK
-139 GSTSLSICW
+139 GSTSLLFCW
-148 DLNKYYPQSDS
+148 DINKYYPQSDN
-159 GIVISPLGSFRLSEV
+159 GIVISPLGSFCLSEV
-174 IRRIREEGIE
+174 VRRIREEGIE
-184 SFADDFFIWNNP
+184 SFADDFFIWNNS

-204 GLALNAMWEDCYFMP
+204 GMALNAMWEDCYFMP

-1691 RVLVDGCDVGF
+1691 RVLVDGCEIATCIRQKPFAED
-1702 GCGRGSH
+1702 
-1709 SRRRRM
+1709 M
-1715 GGPDGRRLPAD
+1715 GWDSGWLF
-1726 YGENRTEHTADKGG
+1726 
-1740 CGSAGRGGAIGQR
+1740 
-1753 LADAD
+1753 LADGD
-1758 IVPQSAGR
+1758 EDNDECRYEYCDLNTICNYSPDVMQYLDFPYDT
-1766 PLRAGH
+1766 
-1772 QLGCKPRR
+1772 
-1780 GARGAGRRRLVD
+1780 RLV
-1792 RHRRSGLAGCG
+1792 R
-1803 RRAARNRCR
+1803 
-1812 RTPHK
+1812 K
-1817 GHYGDI
+1817 
-1823 DFGYDVLVRR
+1823 
-1833 ERCRADIAISEQR
+1833 E
-1846 GGVKGVRHLDDGVAR
+1846 DGKLYV
-1861 RRDGAAARH
+1861 D
-1870 PPSVG
+1870 
-1875 HRRVAAGRMDDQTA
+1875 
-1889 QPPALRRGICRND
+1889 
-1902 GTEYPPFARSA
+1902 EE
-1913 VSLDDAA
+1913 
-1920 GRHGNGFLRPDRLH
+1920 
-1934 RSCHASRRA
+1934 
-1943 DALPRGRPPRAPAG
+1943 
-1957 NPSLGGGG
+1957 
-1965 IASLR
+1965 
-1970 YRFQNVHFARKCHYR
+1970 
-1985 TAGNPDSRMGG
+1985 
-1996 FTQ
+1996 

>member
-13 DIEKFQQAVE
+13 DIEKFQQTVE

-92 QQATGTRF
+92 QQATRTRF

-130 EIIQEQEDK
+130 EIIQEQNNK
-139 GSTSLSICW
+139 GSTSLLFCW
-148 DLNKYYPQSDS
+148 DINKYYPQSDN

-174 IRRIREEGIE
+174 VRRIREEGIE
-184 SFADDFFIWNNP
+184 SFADDFFIWNNS

-204 GLALNAMWEDCYFMP
+204 GMALNAMWEDCYFMP

-238 TAASLDPSLPFP
+238 TTASLDPSLPFP

-263 TPVPTDGIPTYETE
+263 VPVPTDGIPPYETE
-277 FAIGYRRGIINH
+277 FAIGYRRGIVNH
-289 KVGRI
+289 KVGKI

-304 DTDDGTLVYYDAA
+304 DTDEGTLVYYDAA
-317 ADNWHTVRCTGYSTN
+317 ADNWHTVRCTGYSTD

-355 RLYDMGIGQ
+355 RLYDMGIDQ

-374 YSCHALCSNQY
+374 YSCHALCPNQY

-398 KKLSGEFLPTLVADQ
+398 KKLSSEFLPTLVADQ
-413 PIEPENKQIIYTGE
+413 PIEPEKKQIIYTGE
-427 NMNDELMKQ
+427 NMNDELMEQ

-458 AERDFETTSLLA
+458 AERDFETTGFLA

-499 NFRMGYAQYFLN
+499 NFRMGYAQYFLC
-511 NYREALDYFS
+511 NYREALSYFS
-521 KARELNPEDE
+521 KARELEPENGDA
-531 DTLSFIRQCNMALPL
+531 LSFIRQCNMAMPL

-565 GMMNPKSMEEADAF
+565 GMMCPNSMEEADAF

-648 RVHNTDVD
+648 RVHDTDVD

-773 STCLDSIVADYYH
+773 STCLSSIVADYYH

-944 LQVRAYENYAI
+944 LLVRAYENYAI

-1130 EEQLER
+1130 EDQLER

-1210 VGGNTCTLPDGEE
+1210 IGGNTCTLPDGEE
-1223 VNFYQVIPLYRD
+1223 VNFYQIIPLYGD
-1235 ELEYKLKNG
+1235 ELEFKLKNG

-1400 WGKTMELGGENTFS
+1400 WGKTMELGGDNTFS
-1414 EDTKLCAIVLLSPS
+1414 EGTKLCAIVLLSPS

-1435 TCKTQEAGSVEFY
+1435 TCKTQGAGSVEFY

-1550 DLVDRVKVEDSIDLR
+1550 DLVDRVKAEDSIDLR

-1691 RVLVDGCDVGF
+1691 RVLVVGCEIATCIRQKPFAEDMGWDGGWLF
-1702 GCGRGSH
+1702 
-1709 SRRRRM
+1709 
-1715 GGPDGRRLPAD
+1715 
-1726 YGENRTEHTADKGG
+1726 
-1740 CGSAGRGGAIGQR
+1740 
-1753 LADAD
+1753 LADGD
-1758 IVPQSAGR
+1758 EDNDECRYEYCDLNTICNYSPDVMQYLDFPYDT
-1766 PLRAGH
+1766 
-1772 QLGCKPRR
+1772 
-1780 GARGAGRRRLVD
+1780 RLV
-1792 RHRRSGLAGCG
+1792 R
-1803 RRAARNRCR
+1803 
-1812 RTPHK
+1812 K
-1817 GHYGDI
+1817 
-1823 DFGYDVLVRR
+1823 
-1833 ERCRADIAISEQR
+1833 E
-1846 GGVKGVRHLDDGVAR
+1846 DGKLYV
-1861 RRDGAAARH
+1861 D
-1870 PPSVG
+1870 
-1875 HRRVAAGRMDDQTA
+1875 
-1889 QPPALRRGICRND
+1889 
-1902 GTEYPPFARSA
+1902 EE
-1913 VSLDDAA
+1913 
-1920 GRHGNGFLRPDRLH
+1920 
-1934 RSCHASRRA
+1934 
-1943 DALPRGRPPRAPAG
+1943 
-1957 NPSLGGGG
+1957 
-1965 IASLR
+1965 
-1970 YRFQNVHFARKCHYR
+1970 
-1985 TAGNPDSRMGG
+1985 
-1996 FTQ
+1996 

>member
-1659 PQTDPQFL
+1659 PQTNPQFL

-1691 RVLVDGCDVGF
+1691 RVLVDGCEIATCIRQKPFAED
-1702 GCGRGSH
+1702 
-1709 SRRRRM
+1709 M
-1715 GGPDGRRLPAD
+1715 GWDSGWLF
-1726 YGENRTEHTADKGG
+1726 
-1740 CGSAGRGGAIGQR
+1740 
-1753 LADAD
+1753 LADGD
-1758 IVPQSAGR
+1758 EDNDECRYEYCDLNTICNYSPDVMQYLDFPYDT
-1766 PLRAGH
+1766 
-1772 QLGCKPRR
+1772 
-1780 GARGAGRRRLVD
+1780 RLV
-1792 RHRRSGLAGCG
+1792 R
-1803 RRAARNRCR
+1803 
-1812 RTPHK
+1812 K
-1817 GHYGDI
+1817 
-1823 DFGYDVLVRR
+1823 
-1833 ERCRADIAISEQR
+1833 E
-1846 GGVKGVRHLDDGVAR
+1846 DGKLYV
-1861 RRDGAAARH
+1861 DE
-1870 PPSVG
+1870 
-1875 HRRVAAGRMDDQTA
+1875 D
-1889 QPPALRRGICRND
+1889 
-1902 GTEYPPFARSA
+1902 
-1913 VSLDDAA
+1913 
-1920 GRHGNGFLRPDRLH
+1920 
-1934 RSCHASRRA
+1934 
-1943 DALPRGRPPRAPAG
+1943 
-1957 NPSLGGGG
+1957 
-1965 IASLR
+1965 
-1970 YRFQNVHFARKCHYR
+1970 
-1985 TAGNPDSRMGG
+1985 
-1996 FTQ
+1996 

>member
-531 DTLSFIRQCNMALPL
+531 YTLSIIRQCNMHLPL

-1400 WGKTMELGGENTFS
+1400 WGKTMELGGDNTFS
-1414 EDTKLCAIVLLSPS
+1414 EGTKLCAIVLLSPS

-1435 TCKTQEAGSVEFY
+1435 TCKTQGAGSVEFY

-1550 DLVDRVKVEDSIDLR
+1550 DLVDRVKAEDSIDLR

-1691 RVLVDGCDVGF
+1691 RVLVVGCEIATCIRQKPFAED
-1702 GCGRGSH
+1702 
-1709 SRRRRM
+1709 M
-1715 GGPDGRRLPAD
+1715 GWDSGWLF
-1726 YGENRTEHTADKGG
+1726 
-1740 CGSAGRGGAIGQR
+1740 
-1753 LADAD
+1753 LADGD
-1758 IVPQSAGR
+1758 EDNDECRYEYCDLNTICNYSPDVMQYLDFPYDT
-1766 PLRAGH
+1766 
-1772 QLGCKPRR
+1772 
-1780 GARGAGRRRLVD
+1780 RLV
-1792 RHRRSGLAGCG
+1792 R
-1803 RRAARNRCR
+1803 
-1812 RTPHK
+1812 K
-1817 GHYGDI
+1817 
-1823 DFGYDVLVRR
+1823 
-1833 ERCRADIAISEQR
+1833 E
-1846 GGVKGVRHLDDGVAR
+1846 DGKLYV
-1861 RRDGAAARH
+1861 D
-1870 PPSVG
+1870 
-1875 HRRVAAGRMDDQTA
+1875 
-1889 QPPALRRGICRND
+1889 
-1902 GTEYPPFARSA
+1902 EE
-1913 VSLDDAA
+1913 
-1920 GRHGNGFLRPDRLH
+1920 
-1934 RSCHASRRA
+1934 
-1943 DALPRGRPPRAPAG
+1943 
-1957 NPSLGGGG
+1957 
-1965 IASLR
+1965 
-1970 YRFQNVHFARKCHYR
+1970 
-1985 TAGNPDSRMGG
+1985 
-1996 FTQ
+1996 

>member
-889 HQLTEAASE
+889 HQQTEAASE

-1691 RVLVDGCDVGF
+1691 RVLVDGCEIATCIRQKPFAED
-1702 GCGRGSH
+1702 
-1709 SRRRRM
+1709 M
-1715 GGPDGRRLPAD
+1715 GWDSGWLF
-1726 YGENRTEHTADKGG
+1726 
-1740 CGSAGRGGAIGQR
+1740 
-1753 LADAD
+1753 LADGD
-1758 IVPQSAGR
+1758 EDNDECRYEYCDLNTICNYSPDVMQYLDFPYDT
-1766 PLRAGH
+1766 
-1772 QLGCKPRR
+1772 
-1780 GARGAGRRRLVD
+1780 RLV
-1792 RHRRSGLAGCG
+1792 R
-1803 RRAARNRCR
+1803 
-1812 RTPHK
+1812 K
-1817 GHYGDI
+1817 
-1823 DFGYDVLVRR
+1823 
-1833 ERCRADIAISEQR
+1833 E
-1846 GGVKGVRHLDDGVAR
+1846 DGKLYV
-1861 RRDGAAARH
+1861 DE
-1870 PPSVG
+1870 
-1875 HRRVAAGRMDDQTA
+1875 D
-1889 QPPALRRGICRND
+1889 
-1902 GTEYPPFARSA
+1902 
-1913 VSLDDAA
+1913 
-1920 GRHGNGFLRPDRLH
+1920 
-1934 RSCHASRRA
+1934 
-1943 DALPRGRPPRAPAG
+1943 
-1957 NPSLGGGG
+1957 
-1965 IASLR
+1965 
-1970 YRFQNVHFARKCHYR
+1970 
-1985 TAGNPDSRMGG
+1985 
-1996 FTQ
+1996 

>member
-13 DIEKFQQAVE
+13 DIEKFQQTVE

-92 QQATGTRF
+92 QQATRTRF

-121 FHKWLAKLF
+121 FHKWLTKLF
-130 EIIQEQEDK
+130 EIIQEQNNK
-139 GSTSLSICW
+139 GSTSLLFCW
-148 DLNKYYPQSDS
+148 DINKYYPQSDN

-174 IRRIREEGIE
+174 VRRIREEGIE
-184 SFADDFFIWNNP
+184 SFADDFFIWNNS

-204 GLALNAMWEDCYFMP
+204 GMALNAMWEDCYFMP

-238 TAASLDPSLPFP
+238 TTASLDPSLPFP

-263 TPVPTDGIPTYETE
+263 VPVPTDGIPPYETE
-277 FAIGYRRGIINH
+277 FAIGYRRGIVNH
-289 KVGRI
+289 KVGKI

-304 DTDDGTLVYYDAA
+304 DTDEGTLVYYDAA
-317 ADNWHTVRCTGYSTN
+317 ADNWHTVRCTGYSTD

-355 RLYDMGIGQ
+355 RLYDMGIDQ

-374 YSCHALCSNQY
+374 YSCHALCPNQY

-398 KKLSGEFLPTLVADQ
+398 KKLSSEFLPTLVADQ
-413 PIEPENKQIIYTGE
+413 PIEPEKKQIIYTGE
-427 NMNDELMKQ
+427 NMNDELMEQ

-458 AERDFETTSLLA
+458 AERDFETTGFLA

-491 EGAEDERW
+491 EGTEDERW
-499 NFRMGYAQYFLN
+499 NFRMGYAQYFLC
-511 NYREALDYFS
+511 NYREALSYFS
-521 KARELNPEDE
+521 KARELEPENGDA
-531 DTLSFIRQCNMALPL
+531 LSFIRQCNMAMPL

-565 GMMNPKSMEEADAF
+565 GMMCPNSMEEADAF

-648 RVHNTDVD
+648 RVHDTDVD

-773 STCLDSIVADYYH
+773 STCLSSIVADYYH

-944 LQVRAYENYAI
+944 LLVRAYENYAI

-1006 EEKAIEYAKRWAEL
+1006 EEKTIEYAKRWAEL

-1130 EEQLER
+1130 EDQLER

-1210 VGGNTCTLPDGEE
+1210 IGGNTCTLPDGEE
-1223 VNFYQVIPLYRD
+1223 VNFYQIIPLYGD
-1235 ELEYKLKNG
+1235 ELEFKLKNG

-1400 WGKTMELGGENTFS
+1400 WGKTMELGGDNTFS
-1414 EDTKLCAIVLLSPS
+1414 EGTKLCAIVLLSPS

-1435 TCKTQEAGSVEFY
+1435 TCKTQGAGSVEFY

-1550 DLVDRVKVEDSIDLR
+1550 DLVDRVKAEDSIDLR

-1691 RVLVDGCDVGF
+1691 RVLVVGCEIATCIRQKPFAED
-1702 GCGRGSH
+1702 
-1709 SRRRRM
+1709 M
-1715 GGPDGRRLPAD
+1715 GWDSGWLF
-1726 YGENRTEHTADKGG
+1726 
-1740 CGSAGRGGAIGQR
+1740 
-1753 LADAD
+1753 LADGD
-1758 IVPQSAGR
+1758 EDNDECRYEYCDLNTICNYSPDVMQYLDFPYDT
-1766 PLRAGH
+1766 
-1772 QLGCKPRR
+1772 
-1780 GARGAGRRRLVD
+1780 RLV
-1792 RHRRSGLAGCG
+1792 R
-1803 RRAARNRCR
+1803 
-1812 RTPHK
+1812 K
-1817 GHYGDI
+1817 
-1823 DFGYDVLVRR
+1823 
-1833 ERCRADIAISEQR
+1833 E
-1846 GGVKGVRHLDDGVAR
+1846 DGKLYV
-1861 RRDGAAARH
+1861 D
-1870 PPSVG
+1870 
-1875 HRRVAAGRMDDQTA
+1875 
-1889 QPPALRRGICRND
+1889 
-1902 GTEYPPFARSA
+1902 EE
-1913 VSLDDAA
+1913 
-1920 GRHGNGFLRPDRLH
+1920 
-1934 RSCHASRRA
+1934 
-1943 DALPRGRPPRAPAG
+1943 
-1957 NPSLGGGG
+1957 
-1965 IASLR
+1965 
-1970 YRFQNVHFARKCHYR
+1970 
-1985 TAGNPDSRMGG
+1985 
-1996 FTQ
+1996 

>member
-1659 PQTDPQFL
+1659 PQMDPQFL

-1691 RVLVDGCDVGF
+1691 RVLVDGCEIATCIRQKPFAED
-1702 GCGRGSH
+1702 
-1709 SRRRRM
+1709 M
-1715 GGPDGRRLPAD
+1715 GWDSGWLF
-1726 YGENRTEHTADKGG
+1726 
-1740 CGSAGRGGAIGQR
+1740 
-1753 LADAD
+1753 LADGD
-1758 IVPQSAGR
+1758 EDNDECRYEYCDLNTICNYSPDVMQYLDFPYDT
-1766 PLRAGH
+1766 
-1772 QLGCKPRR
+1772 
-1780 GARGAGRRRLVD
+1780 RLV
-1792 RHRRSGLAGCG
+1792 R
-1803 RRAARNRCR
+1803 
-1812 RTPHK
+1812 K
-1817 GHYGDI
+1817 
-1823 DFGYDVLVRR
+1823 
-1833 ERCRADIAISEQR
+1833 E
-1846 GGVKGVRHLDDGVAR
+1846 DGKLYV
-1861 RRDGAAARH
+1861 DE
-1870 PPSVG
+1870 
-1875 HRRVAAGRMDDQTA
+1875 D
-1889 QPPALRRGICRND
+1889 
-1902 GTEYPPFARSA
+1902 
-1913 VSLDDAA
+1913 
-1920 GRHGNGFLRPDRLH
+1920 
-1934 RSCHASRRA
+1934 
-1943 DALPRGRPPRAPAG
+1943 
-1957 NPSLGGGG
+1957 
-1965 IASLR
+1965 
-1970 YRFQNVHFARKCHYR
+1970 
-1985 TAGNPDSRMGG
+1985 
-1996 FTQ
+1996 

>member
-92 QQATGTRF
+92 QQATETRF

-304 DTDDGTLVYYDAA
+304 DTDDGTLVYFDAA

-458 AERDFETTSLLA
+458 AERDFETTRLLA

-1328 NYYTLITV
+1328 NYYTLIIV

-1691 RVLVDGCDVGF
+1691 RVLVVGCEIATCIRQKPFAED
-1702 GCGRGSH
+1702 
-1709 SRRRRM
+1709 M
-1715 GGPDGRRLPAD
+1715 GWDSGWLF
-1726 YGENRTEHTADKGG
+1726 
-1740 CGSAGRGGAIGQR
+1740 
-1753 LADAD
+1753 LADGD
-1758 IVPQSAGR
+1758 EDNDECRYEYCDLNTICNYSPDVMQYLDFPYDT
-1766 PLRAGH
+1766 
-1772 QLGCKPRR
+1772 
-1780 GARGAGRRRLVD
+1780 RLV
-1792 RHRRSGLAGCG
+1792 R
-1803 RRAARNRCR
+1803 
-1812 RTPHK
+1812 K
-1817 GHYGDI
+1817 
-1823 DFGYDVLVRR
+1823 
-1833 ERCRADIAISEQR
+1833 E
-1846 GGVKGVRHLDDGVAR
+1846 DGKLYV
-1861 RRDGAAARH
+1861 DE
-1870 PPSVG
+1870 
-1875 HRRVAAGRMDDQTA
+1875 D
-1889 QPPALRRGICRND
+1889 
-1902 GTEYPPFARSA
+1902 
-1913 VSLDDAA
+1913 
-1920 GRHGNGFLRPDRLH
+1920 
-1934 RSCHASRRA
+1934 
-1943 DALPRGRPPRAPAG
+1943 
-1957 NPSLGGGG
+1957 
-1965 IASLR
+1965 
-1970 YRFQNVHFARKCHYR
+1970 
-1985 TAGNPDSRMGG
+1985 
-1996 FTQ
+1996 

>member
-304 DTDDGTLVYYDAA
+304 DTDDGPLVYYDAA

-427 NMNDELMKQ
+427 NMNDELMEQ

-648 RVHNTDVD
+648 RVHDTDVD

-1223 VNFYQVIPLYRD
+1223 VYFYQVIPLYRD

-1550 DLVDRVKVEDSIDLR
+1550 DLVDRVKAEDSIDLR

-1691 RVLVDGCDVGF
+1691 RVLVDGCEIATCIRQKPFAED
-1702 GCGRGSH
+1702 
-1709 SRRRRM
+1709 M
-1715 GGPDGRRLPAD
+1715 GWDSGWLF
-1726 YGENRTEHTADKGG
+1726 
-1740 CGSAGRGGAIGQR
+1740 
-1753 LADAD
+1753 LADGD
-1758 IVPQSAGR
+1758 EDNDECRYEYCDLNTICNYSPDVMQYLDFPYDT
-1766 PLRAGH
+1766 
-1772 QLGCKPRR
+1772 
-1780 GARGAGRRRLVD
+1780 RLV
-1792 RHRRSGLAGCG
+1792 R
-1803 RRAARNRCR
+1803 
-1812 RTPHK
+1812 K
-1817 GHYGDI
+1817 
-1823 DFGYDVLVRR
+1823 
-1833 ERCRADIAISEQR
+1833 E
-1846 GGVKGVRHLDDGVAR
+1846 DGKLYV
-1861 RRDGAAARH
+1861 DE
-1870 PPSVG
+1870 
-1875 HRRVAAGRMDDQTA
+1875 D
-1889 QPPALRRGICRND
+1889 
-1902 GTEYPPFARSA
+1902 
-1913 VSLDDAA
+1913 
-1920 GRHGNGFLRPDRLH
+1920 
-1934 RSCHASRRA
+1934 
-1943 DALPRGRPPRAPAG
+1943 
-1957 NPSLGGGG
+1957 
-1965 IASLR
+1965 
-1970 YRFQNVHFARKCHYR
+1970 
-1985 TAGNPDSRMGG
+1985 
-1996 FTQ
+1996 

>member
-13 DIEKFQQAVE
+13 DIEKFQQTVE

-92 QQATGTRF
+92 QQATRTRF

-121 FHKWLAKLF
+121 FHKWLTKLF
-130 EIIQEQEDK
+130 EIIQEQNNK
-139 GSTSLSICW
+139 GSTSLLFCW
-148 DLNKYYPQSDS
+148 DINKYYPQSDN

-174 IRRIREEGIE
+174 VRRIREEGIE
-184 SFADDFFIWNNP
+184 SFADDFFIWNNS

-204 GLALNAMWEDCYFMP
+204 GMALNAMWEDCYFMP

-238 TAASLDPSLPFP
+238 TTASLDPSLPFP

-263 TPVPTDGIPTYETE
+263 VPVPTDGIPPYETE
-277 FAIGYRRGIINH
+277 FAIGYRRGIVNH
-289 KVGRI
+289 KVGKI

-304 DTDDGTLVYYDAA
+304 DTDEGTLVYYDAA
-317 ADNWHTVRCTGYSTN
+317 ADNWHTVRCTGYSTD

-355 RLYDMGIGQ
+355 RLYDMGIDQ

-374 YSCHALCSNQY
+374 YSCHALCPNQY

-398 KKLSGEFLPTLVADQ
+398 KKLSSEFLPTLVADQ
-413 PIEPENKQIIYTGE
+413 PIEPEKKQIIYTGE
-427 NMNDELMKQ
+427 NMNDELMEQ

-458 AERDFETTSLLA
+458 AERDFETTGFLA

-491 EGAEDERW
+491 EGTEDERW
-499 NFRMGYAQYFLN
+499 NFRMGYAQYFLC
-511 NYREALDYFS
+511 NYREALSYFS
-521 KARELNPEDE
+521 KARELEPENGDA
-531 DTLSFIRQCNMALPL
+531 LSFIRQCNMAMPL

-565 GMMNPKSMEEADAF
+565 GMMCPNSMEEADAF

-648 RVHNTDVD
+648 RVHDTDVD

-773 STCLDSIVADYYH
+773 STCLSSIVADYYH

-944 LQVRAYENYAI
+944 LLVRAYENYAI

-1130 EEQLER
+1130 EDQLER

-1210 VGGNTCTLPDGEE
+1210 IGGNTCTLPDGEE
-1223 VNFYQVIPLYRD
+1223 VNFYQIIPLYGD
-1235 ELEYKLKNG
+1235 ELEFKLKNG

-1400 WGKTMELGGENTFS
+1400 WGKTMELGGDNTFS
-1414 EDTKLCAIVLLSPS
+1414 EGTKLCAIVLLSPS

-1435 TCKTQEAGSVEFY
+1435 TCKTQGAGSVEFY

-1550 DLVDRVKVEDSIDLR
+1550 DLVDRVKAEDSIDLR

-1691 RVLVDGCDVGF
+1691 RVLVVGCEIATCIRQKPFAED
-1702 GCGRGSH
+1702 
-1709 SRRRRM
+1709 M
-1715 GGPDGRRLPAD
+1715 GWDSGWLF
-1726 YGENRTEHTADKGG
+1726 
-1740 CGSAGRGGAIGQR
+1740 
-1753 LADAD
+1753 LADGD
-1758 IVPQSAGR
+1758 EDNDECRYEYCDLNTICNYSPDVMQYLDFPYNT
-1766 PLRAGH
+1766 
-1772 QLGCKPRR
+1772 
-1780 GARGAGRRRLVD
+1780 RLV
-1792 RHRRSGLAGCG
+1792 R
-1803 RRAARNRCR
+1803 
-1812 RTPHK
+1812 K
-1817 GHYGDI
+1817 
-1823 DFGYDVLVRR
+1823 
-1833 ERCRADIAISEQR
+1833 E
-1846 GGVKGVRHLDDGVAR
+1846 DGKLYV
-1861 RRDGAAARH
+1861 D
-1870 PPSVG
+1870 
-1875 HRRVAAGRMDDQTA
+1875 
-1889 QPPALRRGICRND
+1889 
-1902 GTEYPPFARSA
+1902 EE
-1913 VSLDDAA
+1913 
-1920 GRHGNGFLRPDRLH
+1920 
-1934 RSCHASRRA
+1934 
-1943 DALPRGRPPRAPAG
+1943 
-1957 NPSLGGGG
+1957 
-1965 IASLR
+1965 
-1970 YRFQNVHFARKCHYR
+1970 
-1985 TAGNPDSRMGG
+1985 
-1996 FTQ
+1996 

>member
-184 SFADDFFIWNNP
+184 SFADGFFIWNNP

-364 DSEDEEPYPV
+364 DSEDKEPYPV

-648 RVHNTDVD
+648 RVHDTDVD

-1691 RVLVDGCDVGF
+1691 RVLVVGCEIATCIRQKPFAED
-1702 GCGRGSH
+1702 
-1709 SRRRRM
+1709 M
-1715 GGPDGRRLPAD
+1715 GWDSGWLF
-1726 YGENRTEHTADKGG
+1726 
-1740 CGSAGRGGAIGQR
+1740 
-1753 LADAD
+1753 LADGD
-1758 IVPQSAGR
+1758 EDNDECRYEYCDLNTICNYSPDVMQYLDFPYDT
-1766 PLRAGH
+1766 
-1772 QLGCKPRR
+1772 
-1780 GARGAGRRRLVD
+1780 RLV
-1792 RHRRSGLAGCG
+1792 R
-1803 RRAARNRCR
+1803 
-1812 RTPHK
+1812 K
-1817 GHYGDI
+1817 
-1823 DFGYDVLVRR
+1823 
-1833 ERCRADIAISEQR
+1833 E
-1846 GGVKGVRHLDDGVAR
+1846 DGKLYV
-1861 RRDGAAARH
+1861 DE
-1870 PPSVG
+1870 
-1875 HRRVAAGRMDDQTA
+1875 D
-1889 QPPALRRGICRND
+1889 
-1902 GTEYPPFARSA
+1902 
-1913 VSLDDAA
+1913 
-1920 GRHGNGFLRPDRLH
+1920 
-1934 RSCHASRRA
+1934 
-1943 DALPRGRPPRAPAG
+1943 
-1957 NPSLGGGG
+1957 
-1965 IASLR
+1965 
-1970 YRFQNVHFARKCHYR
+1970 
-1985 TAGNPDSRMGG
+1985 
-1996 FTQ
+1996 

>member
-60 NTDNVISVN
+60 NADNVISVN

-204 GLALNAMWEDCYFMP
+204 GLALNALWEDCYFMP

-277 FAIGYRRGIINH
+277 FAIGYRRGIVNH

-294 RFSLPGSYLE
+294 RFSLPGSYLK

-355 RLYDMGIGQ
+355 RLYDMGTGQ

-398 KKLSGEFLPTLVADQ
+398 KKFSGEFLPTLVADQ

-479 AKAAELLESVRE
+479 AKAAELLESVKE

-531 DTLSFIRQCNMALPL
+531 DTLSFIRQCNMHLPL

-640 GKVGSFAY
+640 GKVGSFDFKMHG
-648 RVHNTDVD
+648 VKVNLDKV
-656 MGKIMVK
+656 MVK
-663 ASYDEKRENFNIRYY
+663 PSYDEKRGYFNIRYY
-678 DKNLCALPEENSDGN
+678 DRNLCSLPLEKSHGAA
-693 FHVILELVL
+693 HIILELTL
-702 GEGVSFKYVNGI
+702 GEGVSFKYINGI
-714 ERASGIEEG
+714 ERASGIEDG
-723 MIALSGLRQ
+723 MISLSGLRQ

-737 VKSHGHE
+737 VKSHGHD

-773 STCLDSIVADYYH
+773 STCLSSIVADYYH
-786 GSTEIF
+786 DSTELF
-792 DHADGF
+792 DHANGF

-804 MVFQNGVGEDN
+804 IVFQNGAGEDN

-904 ENKEEFLAQI
+904 ENKEEFLVQI

-944 LQVRAYENYAI
+944 LLVRAYENYAI

-1020 DPEDS
+1020 DPKDS

-1375 EKWCWPIRLIT
+1375 EKWCWPIRLVT

-1435 TCKTQEAGSVEFY
+1435 TCKTQGAGSVEFY

-1550 DLVDRVKVEDSIDLR
+1550 DLVDRVKAEDNIDLR

-1638 EKYYHDMAALIDSRF
+1638 EKYYHDMAVLIDSRF

-1691 RVLVDGCDVGF
+1691 RVLVDGCEIATCIRQKPFAED
-1702 GCGRGSH
+1702 
-1709 SRRRRM
+1709 M
-1715 GGPDGRRLPAD
+1715 GWDSGWLF
-1726 YGENRTEHTADKGG
+1726 
-1740 CGSAGRGGAIGQR
+1740 
-1753 LADAD
+1753 LADGD
-1758 IVPQSAGR
+1758 EDNDECRYEYCDLNTICNYSPDVMQYLDFPYDT
-1766 PLRAGH
+1766 
-1772 QLGCKPRR
+1772 
-1780 GARGAGRRRLVD
+1780 RLV
-1792 RHRRSGLAGCG
+1792 RKE
-1803 RRAARNRCR
+1803 N
-1812 RTPHK
+1812 
-1817 GHYGDI
+1817 
-1823 DFGYDVLVRR
+1823 
-1833 ERCRADIAISEQR
+1833 
-1846 GGVKGVRHLDDGVAR
+1846 
-1861 RRDGAAARH
+1861 
-1870 PPSVG
+1870 
-1875 HRRVAAGRMDDQTA
+1875 
-1889 QPPALRRGICRND
+1889 
-1902 GTEYPPFARSA
+1902 
-1913 VSLDDAA
+1913 
-1920 GRHGNGFLRPDRLH
+1920 GNLYVDEE
-1934 RSCHASRRA
+1934 
-1943 DALPRGRPPRAPAG
+1943 
-1957 NPSLGGGG
+1957 
-1965 IASLR
+1965 
-1970 YRFQNVHFARKCHYR
+1970 
-1985 TAGNPDSRMGG
+1985 
-1996 FTQ
+1996 

>member
-13 DIEKFQQAVE
+13 DIEKFQQTVE

-92 QQATGTRF
+92 QQATRTRF

-130 EIIQEQEDK
+130 EIIQEQNNK
-139 GSTSLSICW
+139 GSTSLLFCW
-148 DLNKYYPQSDS
+148 DINKYYPQSDN

-174 IRRIREEGIE
+174 VRRIREEGIE
-184 SFADDFFIWNNP
+184 SFADDFFIWNNS

-204 GLALNAMWEDCYFMP
+204 GMALNAMWEDCYFMP

-238 TAASLDPSLPFP
+238 TTASLDPSLPFP

-263 TPVPTDGIPTYETE
+263 VPVPTDGIPPYETE
-277 FAIGYRRGIINH
+277 FAIGYRRGIVNH
-289 KVGRI
+289 KVGKI

-304 DTDDGTLVYYDAA
+304 DTDEGTLVYYDAA
-317 ADNWHTVRCTGYSTN
+317 ADNWHTVRCTGYSTD

-355 RLYDMGIGQ
+355 RLYDMGIDQ

-374 YSCHALCSNQY
+374 YSCHALCPNQY

-398 KKLSGEFLPTLVADQ
+398 KKLSSEFLPTLVADQ
-413 PIEPENKQIIYTGE
+413 PIEPEKKQIIYTGE
-427 NMNDELMKQ
+427 NMNDELMEQ

-458 AERDFETTSLLA
+458 AERDFETTGFLA

-499 NFRMGYAQYFLN
+499 NFRMGYAQYFLC
-511 NYREALDYFS
+511 NYREALSYFS
-521 KARELNPEDE
+521 KARELEPENGDA
-531 DTLSFIRQCNMALPL
+531 LSFIRQCNMAMPL

-565 GMMNPKSMEEADAF
+565 GMMCPNSMEEADAF
-579 MEFISKGTNLISED
+579 IEFISKGTNLISED

-648 RVHNTDVD
+648 RVHDTDVD

-678 DKNLCALPEENSDGN
+678 DKNLCALPEENNDGN

-773 STCLDSIVADYYH
+773 STCLSSIVADYYH

-944 LQVRAYENYAI
+944 LLVRAYENYAI

-1130 EEQLER
+1130 EDQLER

-1210 VGGNTCTLPDGEE
+1210 IGGNTCTLPDGEE
-1223 VNFYQVIPLYRD
+1223 VNFYQIIPLYGD
-1235 ELEYKLKNG
+1235 ELEFKLKNG

-1400 WGKTMELGGENTFS
+1400 WGKTMELGGDNTFS
-1414 EDTKLCAIVLLSPS
+1414 EGTKLCAIVLLSPS

-1435 TCKTQEAGSVEFY
+1435 TCKTQGAGSVEFY

-1550 DLVDRVKVEDSIDLR
+1550 DLVDRVKAEDSIDLR

-1691 RVLVDGCDVGF
+1691 RVLVVGCEIATCIRQKPFAED
-1702 GCGRGSH
+1702 
-1709 SRRRRM
+1709 M
-1715 GGPDGRRLPAD
+1715 GWDSGWLF
-1726 YGENRTEHTADKGG
+1726 
-1740 CGSAGRGGAIGQR
+1740 
-1753 LADAD
+1753 LADGD
-1758 IVPQSAGR
+1758 EDNDECRYEYCDLNTICNYSPDVMQYLDFPYDT
-1766 PLRAGH
+1766 
-1772 QLGCKPRR
+1772 
-1780 GARGAGRRRLVD
+1780 RLV
-1792 RHRRSGLAGCG
+1792 R
-1803 RRAARNRCR
+1803 
-1812 RTPHK
+1812 K
-1817 GHYGDI
+1817 
-1823 DFGYDVLVRR
+1823 
-1833 ERCRADIAISEQR
+1833 E
-1846 GGVKGVRHLDDGVAR
+1846 DGKLYV
-1861 RRDGAAARH
+1861 D
-1870 PPSVG
+1870 
-1875 HRRVAAGRMDDQTA
+1875 
-1889 QPPALRRGICRND
+1889 
-1902 GTEYPPFARSA
+1902 EE
-1913 VSLDDAA
+1913 
-1920 GRHGNGFLRPDRLH
+1920 
-1934 RSCHASRRA
+1934 
-1943 DALPRGRPPRAPAG
+1943 
-1957 NPSLGGGG
+1957 
-1965 IASLR
+1965 
-1970 YRFQNVHFARKCHYR
+1970 
-1985 TAGNPDSRMGG
+1985 
-1996 FTQ
+1996 

>member
-13 DIEKFQQAVE
+13 DIEKFQQTVE

-92 QQATGTRF
+92 QQATRTRF

-130 EIIQEQEDK
+130 EIIQEQNNK
-139 GSTSLSICW
+139 GSTSLLFCW
-148 DLNKYYPQSDS
+148 DINKYYPQSDN

-174 IRRIREEGIE
+174 VRRIREEGIE
-184 SFADDFFIWNNP
+184 SFADDFFIWNNS

-204 GLALNAMWEDCYFMP
+204 GMALNAMWEDCYFMP

-238 TAASLDPSLPFP
+238 TTASLDPSLPFP

-263 TPVPTDGIPTYETE
+263 VPVPTDGIPPYETE
-277 FAIGYRRGIINH
+277 FAIGYRRGIVNH
-289 KVGRI
+289 KVGKI

-304 DTDDGTLVYYDAA
+304 DTDEGTLVYYDAA
-317 ADNWHTVRCTGYSTN
+317 ADNWHTVRCTGYSTD

-355 RLYDMGIGQ
+355 RLYDMGIDQ

-374 YSCHALCSNQY
+374 YSCHALCPNQY

-398 KKLSGEFLPTLVADQ
+398 KKLSSEFLPTLVADQ
-413 PIEPENKQIIYTGE
+413 PIEPEKKQIIYTGE
-427 NMNDELMKQ
+427 NMNDELMEQ

-458 AERDFETTSLLA
+458 AERDFETTGFLA

-499 NFRMGYAQYFLN
+499 NFRMGYAQYFLC
-511 NYREALDYFS
+511 NYREALSYFS
-521 KARELNPEDE
+521 KARELEPENGDA
-531 DTLSFIRQCNMALPL
+531 LSFIRQCNMAMPL

-565 GMMNPKSMEEADAF
+565 GMMCPNSMEEADAF
-579 MEFISKGTNLISED
+579 IEFISKGTNLISED

-648 RVHNTDVD
+648 RVHDTDVD

-773 STCLDSIVADYYH
+773 STCLSSIVADYYH

-930 EDIPEAEQDYDMVM
+930 DDIPEAEQDYDMVM
-944 LQVRAYENYAI
+944 LLVRAYENYAI

-1130 EEQLER
+1130 EDQLER

-1210 VGGNTCTLPDGEE
+1210 IGGNTCTLPDGEE
-1223 VNFYQVIPLYRD
+1223 VNFYQIIPLYGD
-1235 ELEYKLKNG
+1235 ELEFKLKNG

-1400 WGKTMELGGENTFS
+1400 WGKTMELGGDNTFS
-1414 EDTKLCAIVLLSPS
+1414 EGTKLCAIVLLSPS

-1435 TCKTQEAGSVEFY
+1435 TCKTQGAGSVEFY

-1550 DLVDRVKVEDSIDLR
+1550 DLVDRVKAEDSIDLR

-1691 RVLVDGCDVGF
+1691 RVLVVGCEIATCIRQKPFAED
-1702 GCGRGSH
+1702 
-1709 SRRRRM
+1709 M
-1715 GGPDGRRLPAD
+1715 GWDSGWLF
-1726 YGENRTEHTADKGG
+1726 
-1740 CGSAGRGGAIGQR
+1740 
-1753 LADAD
+1753 LADGD
-1758 IVPQSAGR
+1758 EDNDECRYEYCDLNTICNYSPDVMQYLDFPYDT
-1766 PLRAGH
+1766 
-1772 QLGCKPRR
+1772 
-1780 GARGAGRRRLVD
+1780 RLV
-1792 RHRRSGLAGCG
+1792 R
-1803 RRAARNRCR
+1803 
-1812 RTPHK
+1812 K
-1817 GHYGDI
+1817 
-1823 DFGYDVLVRR
+1823 
-1833 ERCRADIAISEQR
+1833 E
-1846 GGVKGVRHLDDGVAR
+1846 DGKLYV
-1861 RRDGAAARH
+1861 D
-1870 PPSVG
+1870 
-1875 HRRVAAGRMDDQTA
+1875 
-1889 QPPALRRGICRND
+1889 
-1902 GTEYPPFARSA
+1902 EE
-1913 VSLDDAA
+1913 
-1920 GRHGNGFLRPDRLH
+1920 
-1934 RSCHASRRA
+1934 
-1943 DALPRGRPPRAPAG
+1943 
-1957 NPSLGGGG
+1957 
-1965 IASLR
+1965 
-1970 YRFQNVHFARKCHYR
+1970 
-1985 TAGNPDSRMGG
+1985 
-1996 FTQ
+1996 

>member
-13 DIEKFQQAVE
+13 DIEKFQQTVE

-92 QQATGTRF
+92 QQATRTRF

-130 EIIQEQEDK
+130 EIIQEQNNK
-139 GSTSLSICW
+139 GSTSLLFCW
-148 DLNKYYPQSDS
+148 DINKYYPQSDN

-174 IRRIREEGIE
+174 VRHIREEGIE
-184 SFADDFFIWNNP
+184 SFADDFFIWNNS

-204 GLALNAMWEDCYFMP
+204 GMALNAMWEDCYFMP

-238 TAASLDPSLPFP
+238 TTASLDPSLPFP

-263 TPVPTDGIPTYETE
+263 VPVPTDGIPPYETE
-277 FAIGYRRGIINH
+277 FAIGYRRGIVNH
-289 KVGRI
+289 KVGKI

-304 DTDDGTLVYYDAA
+304 DTDEGTLVYYDAA
-317 ADNWHTVRCTGYSTN
+317 ADNWHTVRCTGYSTD

-355 RLYDMGIGQ
+355 RLYDMGIDQ

-374 YSCHALCSNQY
+374 YSCHALCPNQY

-398 KKLSGEFLPTLVADQ
+398 KKLSSEFLPTLVADQ
-413 PIEPENKQIIYTGE
+413 PIEPEKKQIIYTGE
-427 NMNDELMKQ
+427 NMNDELMEQ

-458 AERDFETTSLLA
+458 AERDFETTGFLA

-499 NFRMGYAQYFLN
+499 NFRMGYAQYFLC
-511 NYREALDYFS
+511 NYREALSYFS
-521 KARELNPEDE
+521 KARELEPENGDA
-531 DTLSFIRQCNMALPL
+531 LSFIRQCNMAMPL

-565 GMMNPKSMEEADAF
+565 GMMCPNSMEEADAF
-579 MEFISKGTNLISED
+579 IEFISKGTNLISED

-648 RVHNTDVD
+648 RVHDTDVD

-773 STCLDSIVADYYH
+773 STCLSSIVADYYH

-944 LQVRAYENYAI
+944 LLVRAYENYAI

-1130 EEQLER
+1130 EDQLER

-1210 VGGNTCTLPDGEE
+1210 IGGNTCTLPDGEE
-1223 VNFYQVIPLYRD
+1223 VNFYQIIPLYGD
-1235 ELEYKLKNG
+1235 ELEFKLKNG

-1400 WGKTMELGGENTFS
+1400 WGKTMELGGDNTFS
-1414 EDTKLCAIVLLSPS
+1414 EGTKLCAIVLLSPS

-1435 TCKTQEAGSVEFY
+1435 TCKTQGAGSVEFY

-1550 DLVDRVKVEDSIDLR
+1550 DLVDRVKAEDSIDLR

-1691 RVLVDGCDVGF
+1691 RVLVVGCEIATCIRQKPFAED
-1702 GCGRGSH
+1702 
-1709 SRRRRM
+1709 M
-1715 GGPDGRRLPAD
+1715 GWDSGWLF
-1726 YGENRTEHTADKGG
+1726 
-1740 CGSAGRGGAIGQR
+1740 
-1753 LADAD
+1753 LADGD
-1758 IVPQSAGR
+1758 EDNDECRYEYCDLNTICNYSPDVMQYLDFPYDT
-1766 PLRAGH
+1766 
-1772 QLGCKPRR
+1772 
-1780 GARGAGRRRLVD
+1780 RLV
-1792 RHRRSGLAGCG
+1792 R
-1803 RRAARNRCR
+1803 
-1812 RTPHK
+1812 K
-1817 GHYGDI
+1817 
-1823 DFGYDVLVRR
+1823 
-1833 ERCRADIAISEQR
+1833 E
-1846 GGVKGVRHLDDGVAR
+1846 DGKLYV
-1861 RRDGAAARH
+1861 D
-1870 PPSVG
+1870 
-1875 HRRVAAGRMDDQTA
+1875 
-1889 QPPALRRGICRND
+1889 
-1902 GTEYPPFARSA
+1902 EE
-1913 VSLDDAA
+1913 
-1920 GRHGNGFLRPDRLH
+1920 
-1934 RSCHASRRA
+1934 
-1943 DALPRGRPPRAPAG
+1943 
-1957 NPSLGGGG
+1957 
-1965 IASLR
+1965 
-1970 YRFQNVHFARKCHYR
+1970 
-1985 TAGNPDSRMGG
+1985 
-1996 FTQ
+1996 

>member
-250 KKEYEELC
+250 KKEYEKLC

-531 DTLSFIRQCNMALPL
+531 YTLSIIRQCNMHLPL

-648 RVHNTDVD
+648 RVHDTDVD

-1691 RVLVDGCDVGF
+1691 RVLVDGCEIATCIRQKPFAED
-1702 GCGRGSH
+1702 
-1709 SRRRRM
+1709 M
-1715 GGPDGRRLPAD
+1715 GWDSGWLF
-1726 YGENRTEHTADKGG
+1726 
-1740 CGSAGRGGAIGQR
+1740 
-1753 LADAD
+1753 LADGD
-1758 IVPQSAGR
+1758 EDNDECRYEYCDLNTICNYSPDVMQYLDFPYDT
-1766 PLRAGH
+1766 
-1772 QLGCKPRR
+1772 
-1780 GARGAGRRRLVD
+1780 RLV
-1792 RHRRSGLAGCG
+1792 R
-1803 RRAARNRCR
+1803 
-1812 RTPHK
+1812 K
-1817 GHYGDI
+1817 
-1823 DFGYDVLVRR
+1823 
-1833 ERCRADIAISEQR
+1833 E
-1846 GGVKGVRHLDDGVAR
+1846 DGKLYV
-1861 RRDGAAARH
+1861 DE
-1870 PPSVG
+1870 
-1875 HRRVAAGRMDDQTA
+1875 D
-1889 QPPALRRGICRND
+1889 
-1902 GTEYPPFARSA
+1902 
-1913 VSLDDAA
+1913 
-1920 GRHGNGFLRPDRLH
+1920 
-1934 RSCHASRRA
+1934 
-1943 DALPRGRPPRAPAG
+1943 
-1957 NPSLGGGG
+1957 
-1965 IASLR
+1965 
-1970 YRFQNVHFARKCHYR
+1970 
-1985 TAGNPDSRMGG
+1985 
-1996 FTQ
+1996 

>member
-1400 WGKTMELGGENTFS
+1400 WGKTMELGGDNTFS
-1414 EDTKLCAIVLLSPS
+1414 EGTKLCAIVLLSPS

-1435 TCKTQEAGSVEFY
+1435 TCKTQGAGSVEFY

-1550 DLVDRVKVEDSIDLR
+1550 DLVDRVKAEDSIDLR

-1691 RVLVDGCDVGF
+1691 RVLVVGCEIATCIRQKPFAED
-1702 GCGRGSH
+1702 
-1709 SRRRRM
+1709 M
-1715 GGPDGRRLPAD
+1715 GWDSGWLF
-1726 YGENRTEHTADKGG
+1726 
-1740 CGSAGRGGAIGQR
+1740 
-1753 LADAD
+1753 LADGD
-1758 IVPQSAGR
+1758 EDNDECRYEYCDLNTICNYSPDVMQYLDFPYDT
-1766 PLRAGH
+1766 
-1772 QLGCKPRR
+1772 
-1780 GARGAGRRRLVD
+1780 RLV
-1792 RHRRSGLAGCG
+1792 R
-1803 RRAARNRCR
+1803 
-1812 RTPHK
+1812 K
-1817 GHYGDI
+1817 
-1823 DFGYDVLVRR
+1823 
-1833 ERCRADIAISEQR
+1833 
-1846 GGVKGVRHLDDGVAR
+1846 KDGKLYV
-1861 RRDGAAARH
+1861 D
-1870 PPSVG
+1870 
-1875 HRRVAAGRMDDQTA
+1875 
-1889 QPPALRRGICRND
+1889 
-1902 GTEYPPFARSA
+1902 EE
-1913 VSLDDAA
+1913 
-1920 GRHGNGFLRPDRLH
+1920 
-1934 RSCHASRRA
+1934 
-1943 DALPRGRPPRAPAG
+1943 
-1957 NPSLGGGG
+1957 
-1965 IASLR
+1965 
-1970 YRFQNVHFARKCHYR
+1970 
-1985 TAGNPDSRMGG
+1985 
-1996 FTQ
+1996 